1 MDKTKKKNIRRY
13 ILWGVLA
20 VVVAALALMP
30 AMARRQD
37 AQDGPVASILEAE
50 VKQGSVQTT
59 VRGGGTLEAGDGED
73 IELPAQVKITE
84 FLVKNGQEVKAGD
97 PVAKIDKVS
106 ALTAVTEVRSS
117 MAAVEK
123 QMETYSDEKSA
134 STVTAP
140 AGGRVKAIYANPG
153 DSVAQVL
160 VEHGG
165 LALLSLDGRMSVTL
179 AVSSQLVPGDSVKVT
194 LDSGKTV
201 TGRVE
206 TNLNGELTVTIADNG
221 YAVGDRVTLEG
232 LGSGSL
238 EIHDPWLATAFNGT
252 VSYVS
257 VRLEQTVSSGASL
270 FTLKDTDYTAQR
282 ELLAQTHREYEE
294 LLQKLLT
301 WQDTGLIT
309 APCDGL
315 VSGIDTDSTHL
326 LAAQDEDITADLL
339 NSEDG
344 DFRLVFLS
352 QVTQTCTGDD
362 KCPLKGTD
370 SGHQTGC
377 PKVCKHSSKIGECKA
392 SGHFTDCIEAC
403 THAENPEDCP
413 ATGVHYADC
422 VKTCI
427 ETNQEGKCPAIK
439 YHYDGCIGKC
449 VGATVSG
456 QCPAHIHRKAC
467 IESCV
472 SANTVGKCTA
482 GFHKADCIESCIGNE
497 SSPSNPCPATKHKDG
512 CYFQGATY
520 TGRIFKV
527 VSVGDGVLVGY
538 WDPTVYELVKTA
550 DGWARKDGQ
559 PLGTGNCIQAGN
571 VTASGSFQAGD
582 TLLSVTVTK
591 DGESSSLG
599 LVKIGSG
606 SQNPGIPGF
615 PGNLA
620 GLMAGLM
627 GGYGGYGGTGSSSQ
641 TQLYSLDGDVL
652 LTVTPLDTLT
662 VTIAVDEKDI
672 ASVKTGMTAQLT
684 MNALPDETFEGE
696 VTRVAQTGGGN
707 GGSSK
712 FDVEITLSRE
722 SDMLPGMS
730 TTAELT
736 LYEKMDVL
744 TLPVAALQD
753 EGGKTLVYT
762 GKDKKTGELTNP
774 VEVTTGL
781 SDGENVEILS
791 GIDSGTTVYYSYYDT
806 VTESD
811 AVETERSMF

>member
-1 MDKTKKKNIRRY
+1 MDKTKKKNVRRY

-20 VVVAALALMP
+20 VVVAGLAMLPALA
-30 AMARRQD
+30 RQQD
-37 AQDGPVASILEAE
+37 AQDGPVASVLEAT
-50 VKQGSVQTT
+50 VKEGSVQAT

-73 IELPAQVKITE
+73 IELPPEVKITE
-84 FLVKNGQEVKAGD
+84 FLVKNGQEVKKGD

-106 ALTAVTEVRSS
+106 ALTAVTEIRTS

-123 QMETYSDEKSA
+123 QMETFSDEKSA

-153 DSVAQVL
+153 DSVTQVL
-160 VEHGG
+160 VEHGA

-179 AVSSQLVPGDSVKVT
+179 TVSSQLIPGDSIPVT

-206 TNLNGELTVTIADNG
+206 SNLNGELTVTIADNG
-221 YAVGDRVTLEG
+221 YAVGDTVTLEG

-238 EIHDPWLATAFNGT
+238 EIHNPWLATAFNGT
-252 VSYVS
+252 VSQVNI
-257 VRLEQTVSSGASL
+257 RLEQTVSSGGSL

-282 ELLAQTHREYEE
+282 ELLAETHRDYEE

-301 WQDTGLIT
+301 WQDTGVIT

-326 LAAQDEDITADLL
+326 LAVEDEELTASLL
-339 NSEDG
+339 NADGG
-344 DFRLVFLS
+344 DFRLVLLS

-370 SGHQTGC
+370 SGHQAGC
-377 PKVCKHSSKIGECKA
+377 PKACTHAASEGVCTA
-392 SGHFTDCIEAC
+392 SEHFDDCIETC
-403 THAENPEDCP
+403 SHAENPEDCP
-413 ATGVHYADC
+413 ATGAHHTDC
-422 VKTCI
+422 IKACI
-427 ETNQEGKCPAIK
+427 ETTQEHKCPATK
-439 YHYDGCIGKC
+439 YHYDGCIEKC
-449 VGATVSG
+449 TESALSG
-456 QCPAHIHRKAC
+456 ECPAHIHKKGC
-467 IESCV
+467 IESCI
-472 SANTVGKCTA
+472 SADTAGKCTA
-482 GFHKADCIESCIGNE
+482 GHHKADCIESCIV
-497 SSPSNPCPATKHKDG
+497 SKSADDPCPATKHKDG
-512 CYFQGATY
+512 CYFQNATY
-520 TGRIFKV
+520 TGQVFKV
-527 VSVGDGVLVGY
+527 VSVGSGVLVGY
-538 WDPTVYELVKTA
+538 WDSTVYDVVKTA
-550 DGWARKDGQ
+550 SGWARKDGQ
-559 PLGTGNCIQAGN
+559 PFSTNNCVQAD
-571 VTASGSFQAGD
+571 TISASGNYQAGD
-582 TLLSVTVTK
+582 VLLSVTVHK
-591 DGESSSLG
+591 SGENDSSLG
-599 LVKIGSG
+599 LVKISSGG
-606 SQNPGIPGF
+606 SQKPGF
-615 PGNLA
+615 DLS
-620 GLMAGLM
+620 GLM
-627 GGYGGYGGTGSSSQ
+627 GMMGGFSMGGYGGTGSSS

-652 LTVTPLDTLT
+652 LTVTPLDTMT

-684 MNALPDETFEGE
+684 MNALPDETFEGQ
-696 VTRVAQTGGGN
+696 VTRVAQTGSGN

-730 TTAELT
+730 TTAQLT

-744 TLPVAALQD
+744 TLPVAALRD

-762 GKDKKTGELTNP
+762 GKDKKTGEPANP

-791 GIDSGTTVYYSYYDT
+791 GIDSGTTVYYLYYDT

>member
-1 MDKTKKKNIRRY
+1 MDKTKKKNVRRY

-20 VVVAALALMP
+20 VVVAGLAMLPALA
-30 AMARRQD
+30 RQQD
-37 AQDGPVASILEAE
+37 AQDGPVASVLEAT
-50 VKQGSVQTT
+50 VKEGSVQAT

-73 IELPAQVKITE
+73 IELPADVKITE
-84 FLVKNGQEVKAGD
+84 FLVKNGQEVKKGD

-106 ALTAVTEVRSS
+106 ALTAVTEIRTS

-123 QMETYSDEKSA
+123 QMETFSDEKSA

-153 DSVAQVL
+153 DSVTQVL
-160 VEHGG
+160 VEHGA

-179 AVSSQLVPGDSVKVT
+179 TVSSQLIPGDSIPVT

-206 TNLNGELTVTIADNG
+206 SNLNGELTVTIADNG
-221 YAVGDRVTLEG
+221 YAVGDTVTLEG

-238 EIHDPWLATAFNGT
+238 EIHNPWLATAFNGT
-252 VSYVS
+252 VSQVNI
-257 VRLEQTVSSGASL
+257 RLEQTVSSGGSL

-282 ELLAQTHREYEE
+282 ELLAETHRDYEE

-301 WQDTGLIT
+301 WQDTGVIT

-326 LAAQDEDITADLL
+326 LAAEDEELTASLL
-339 NSEDG
+339 NADGG

-370 SGHQTGC
+370 SGHQDGC
-377 PKVCKHSSKIGECKA
+377 PKACKHATSEGVCTA
-392 SGHFTDCIEAC
+392 SEHFADCIMAC

-413 ATGVHYADC
+413 ATGAHHTDC
-422 VKTCI
+422 IKACI
-427 ETNQEGKCPAIK
+427 ETNQEGKCPATK
-439 YHYDGCIGKC
+439 YHYDGCIEKC
-449 VGATVSG
+449 TESAVSG
-456 QCPAHIHRKAC
+456 ECPAHIHKKGC
-467 IESCV
+467 IESCI
-472 SANTVGKCTA
+472 SADTAGKCTA
-482 GFHKADCIESCIGNE
+482 GHHKADCIESCIV
-497 SSPSNPCPATKHKDG
+497 SKSADDPCPATKHKDG
-512 CYFQGATY
+512 CYFQNATY
-520 TGRIFKV
+520 TGQVFKV
-527 VSVGDGVLVGY
+527 VSVGSGVLVGY
-538 WDPTVYELVKTA
+538 WDSTVYDVVKTA
-550 DGWARKDGQ
+550 SGWARKDRQ
-559 PLGTGNCIQAGN
+559 PFSTNNCVQAD
-571 VTASGSFQAGD
+571 TISASGSYQAGD

-591 DGESSSLG
+591 DGESQSLG
-599 LVKIGSG
+599 LVKISSG
-606 SQNPGIPGF
+606 SQMPGF
-615 PGNLA
+615 DLS
-620 GLMAGLM
+620 GLMGMMGGYSM
-627 GGYGGYGGTGSSSQ
+627 GGYGSTGSGSS

-652 LTVTPLDTLT
+652 LTVTPLDTMT

-672 ASVKTGMTAQLT
+672 AGVKTGMTAQLT
-684 MNALPDETFEGE
+684 MNALPDETFEGQ
-696 VTRVAQTGGGN
+696 VTRVSQTGSGN

-730 TTAELT
+730 TTAQLT

-744 TLPVAALQD
+744 TLPVAALRD

-762 GKDKKTGELTNP
+762 GKDKKTGEPANP

-791 GIDSGTTVYYSYYDT
+791 GIDSGTTVYYLYYDT

>member
-1 MDKTKKKNIRRY
+1 MDKTKKKNVRRY

-20 VVVAALALMP
+20 VVVAGLAMLPALA
-30 AMARRQD
+30 RQQD
-37 AQDGPVASILEAE
+37 AQDGPVASVLEATVQE
-50 VKQGSVQTT
+50 GSVQAT

-73 IELPAQVKITE
+73 IELPSEVKITE
-84 FLVKNGQEVKAGD
+84 FLVKNGQEVKKGD

-106 ALTAVTEVRSS
+106 ALTAVTEIRTS

-123 QMETYSDEKSA
+123 QMETFSDEKSA

-153 DSVAQVL
+153 DSVTQVL
-160 VEHGG
+160 VEHGA

-179 AVSSQLVPGDSVKVT
+179 TVSSQLIPGDSIPVT

-206 TNLNGELTVTIADNG
+206 SNLNGELTVTIADNG
-221 YAVGDRVTLEG
+221 YAVGDTVTLEG

-238 EIHDPWLATAFNGT
+238 EIHNPWLATAFNGT
-252 VSYVS
+252 VSQVNI
-257 VRLEQTVSSGASL
+257 RLEQTVSSGGSL

-282 ELLAQTHREYEE
+282 ELLAETHRDYEE

-301 WQDTGLIT
+301 WQDTGVIT

-326 LAAQDEDITADLL
+326 LAAEDEELTASLL
-339 NSEDG
+339 NADDG
-344 DFRLVFLS
+344 DFRLVLLS

-370 SGHQTGC
+370 SGHQDGC
-377 PKVCKHSSKIGECKA
+377 PKACKHAAAEGVCTA
-392 SGHFTDCIEAC
+392 SEHFDDCIMAC
-403 THAENPEDCP
+403 THAENPKDCP
-413 ATGVHYADC
+413 ATGAHHTDC
-422 VKTCI
+422 IKACI
-427 ETNQEGKCPAIK
+427 ETTQEHKCPATK
-439 YHYDGCIGKC
+439 YHYDGCIEKC
-449 VGATVSG
+449 TESALSG
-456 QCPAHIHRKAC
+456 ECPAHIHKKGC
-467 IESCV
+467 IESCI
-472 SANTVGKCTA
+472 SADTVGKCTA
-482 GFHKADCIESCIGNE
+482 GHHKADCIESCIV
-497 SSPSNPCPATKHKDG
+497 SKSADDPCPATKHKDG
-512 CYFQGATY
+512 CYFQNATY
-520 TGRIFKV
+520 TGQVFKV
-527 VSVGDGVLVGY
+527 VSVGSGTLVGY
-538 WDPTVYELVKTA
+538 WDSTVYDVVKTA
-550 DGWARKDGQ
+550 GGWARKDGQ
-559 PLGTGNCIQAGN
+559 PFSTNNCVQADTIS
-571 VTASGSFQAGD
+571 VSGSYQAGD
-582 TLLSVTVTK
+582 TLLSVTMTK
-591 DGESSSLG
+591 DGESHSLG
-599 LVKIGSG
+599 LVKISSG
-606 SQNPGIPGF
+606 SQMPG
-615 PGNLA
+615 LD
-620 GLMAGLM
+620 LSGLM
-627 GGYGGYGGTGSSSQ
+627 GMMGGFSMGGYGGTGSSQ
-641 TQLYSLDGDVL
+641 PQLYSLDGDVL
-652 LTVTPLDTLT
+652 LTVTPLDTMT

-684 MNALPDETFEGE
+684 MNALPDETFEGQ
-696 VTRVAQTGGGN
+696 VTRVAQTGSGN

-730 TTAELT
+730 TTAQLT

-744 TLPVAALQD
+744 TLPVAALRD

-762 GKDKKTGELTNP
+762 GKDKKTGEPANP

-791 GIDSGTTVYYSYYDT
+791 GIDSGTTVYYLYYDT

>member
-1 MDKTKKKNIRRY
+1 MDKTKKKNVRRY

-20 VVVAALALMP
+20 VVVAGLAMLPALA
-30 AMARRQD
+30 RQQD
-37 AQDGPVASILEAE
+37 AQDGPVASVLEAT
-50 VKQGSVQTT
+50 VKEGSVQAT

-73 IELPAQVKITE
+73 IELPAEVKITE
-84 FLVKNGQEVKAGD
+84 FLVKNGQEVKKGD

-106 ALTAVTEVRSS
+106 ALTAVTEIRTS

-153 DSVAQVL
+153 DSVTQVL
-160 VEHGG
+160 VEHGA
-165 LALLSLDGRMSVTL
+165 LALLSLDGRMCVTL
-179 AVSSQLVPGDSVKVT
+179 TVSSPLIPGDSIPVT

-206 TNLNGELTVTIADNG
+206 SNLNGELTVTIADNG
-221 YAVGDRVTLEG
+221 YAVGDTVTLEG

-238 EIHDPWLATAFNGT
+238 EIHNPWLATAFNGT
-252 VSYVS
+252 VSQVNI
-257 VRLEQTVSSGASL
+257 RLEQTVSSGGSL

-282 ELLAQTHREYEE
+282 ELLAETHRDYEE

-301 WQDTGLIT
+301 WQDTGVIT

-326 LAAQDEDITADLL
+326 LAAEDEELTASLL
-339 NSEDG
+339 NADGG
-344 DFRLVFLS
+344 DFRLVLLS

-370 SGHQTGC
+370 SGHQDGC
-377 PKVCKHSSKIGECKA
+377 PKACKHAA
-392 SGHFTDCIEAC
+392 SEGVCTASEHFTDCIMAC

-413 ATGVHYADC
+413 ATGAHHTDC
-422 VKTCI
+422 IKACI
-427 ETNQEGKCPAIK
+427 ETTQEHKCPATK
-439 YHYDGCIGKC
+439 YHYDGCIEKC
-449 VGATVSG
+449 TESAVSG
-456 QCPAHIHRKAC
+456 ECPAHIHKKGC
-467 IESCV
+467 IESCI
-472 SANTVGKCTA
+472 SADTQGKCTA
-482 GFHKADCIESCIGNE
+482 GHHKADCIESCIV
-497 SSPSNPCPATKHKDG
+497 SKSADDPCPATKHKDG
-512 CYFQGATY
+512 CYFQNATY
-520 TGRIFKV
+520 TGQVFKV
-527 VSVGDGVLVGY
+527 VSVGSGVLVGY
-538 WDPTVYELVKTA
+538 WDSTVYDVVKTA
-550 DGWARKDGQ
+550 SGWARKDGQ
-559 PLGTGNCIQAGN
+559 PFSTNNCVQAD
-571 VTASGSFQAGD
+571 TISASGNYQTGD
-582 TLLSVTVTK
+582 VLLSVTVHK
-591 DGESSSLG
+591 SGENDSSLG
-599 LVKIGSG
+599 LVKISSGG
-606 SQNPGIPGF
+606 SQKPGF
-615 PGNLA
+615 DLS
-620 GLMAGLM
+620 GLM
-627 GGYGGYGGTGSSSQ
+627 GMMGGFSMGGGTGSSQ

-652 LTVTPLDTLT
+652 LTVTPLDTMT

-684 MNALPDETFEGE
+684 MNALPDETFEGQ
-696 VTRVAQTGGGN
+696 VTRVAQTGSGN

-730 TTAELT
+730 ATAQLT

-744 TLPVAALQD
+744 TLPVAALRD

-762 GKDKKTGELTNP
+762 GKDKKTGEPANP

-791 GIDSGTTVYYSYYDT
+791 GIDSGTTVYYLYYDT

>member
-1 MDKTKKKNIRRY
+1 MDKTKKKNVRRY

-20 VVVAALALMP
+20 VVVAGLAMLPALA
-30 AMARRQD
+30 RQQD
-37 AQDGPVASILEAE
+37 AQDGPVASVLEAT
-50 VKQGSVQTT
+50 VKEGSVQAT

-73 IELPAQVKITE
+73 IELPSEVKITE
-84 FLVKNGQEVKAGD
+84 FLVKNGQEVKKGD

-106 ALTAVTEVRSS
+106 ALTAVTEIRTS

-123 QMETYSDEKSA
+123 QMETFSDEKSA

-140 AGGRVKAIYANPG
+140 AGGRVKAIYAGPG
-153 DSVAQVL
+153 DSVTQVL
-160 VEHGG
+160 VEHGA
-165 LALLSLDGRMSVTL
+165 LALLSLDGRMCVTL
-179 AVSSQLVPGDSVKVT
+179 TVSSQLIPGDSIPVT

-206 TNLNGELTVTIADNG
+206 SNLNGELTVTIADNG
-221 YAVGDRVTLEG
+221 YAVGDTVTLEG

-238 EIHDPWLATAFNGT
+238 EIHNPWLATAFNGT
-252 VSYVS
+252 VSQVNI
-257 VRLEQTVSSGASL
+257 RLEQTVTSGGSL

-282 ELLAQTHREYEE
+282 ELLAETHRDYEE

-301 WQDTGLIT
+301 WQDTGVIT

-326 LAAQDEDITADLL
+326 LAAEDEELTASLL
-339 NSEDG
+339 NADGG
-344 DFRLVFLS
+344 DFRLVLLS

-370 SGHQTGC
+370 SGHQDGC
-377 PKVCKHSSKIGECKA
+377 PKACKHATAEGVCTA
-392 SGHFTDCIEAC
+392 SEHFDDCIMAC

-413 ATGVHYADC
+413 ATGAHHTDC
-422 VKTCI
+422 IKACI
-427 ETNQEGKCPAIK
+427 ETNQEGKCPATK
-439 YHYDGCIGKC
+439 YHYDGCIEKC
-449 VGATVSG
+449 TESAVSG
-456 QCPAHIHRKAC
+456 ECPAHIHKKGC
-467 IESCV
+467 IESCI
-472 SANTVGKCTA
+472 SADTAGKCTA
-482 GFHKADCIESCIGNE
+482 GHHKADCIESCIVSHSADE
-497 SSPSNPCPATKHKDG
+497 PCPATKHKDG
-512 CYFQGATY
+512 CYFQNATY
-520 TGRIFKV
+520 TGQVFKV
-527 VSVGDGVLVGY
+527 VSVGSGTLVGY

-550 DGWARKDGQ
+550 DGWARKDGK
-559 PLGTGNCIQAGN
+559 PFSTNLCVQADTI
-571 VTASGSFQAGD
+571 TAANAGSFQPGD

-599 LVKIGSG
+599 LVKIGSSG
-606 SQNPGIPGF
+606 SQMPGF
-615 PGNLA
+615 DLS
-620 GLMAGLM
+620 GLM
-627 GGYGGYGGTGSSSQ
+627 GMMGGFSMGGYGGTGSSQ

-652 LTVTPLDTLT
+652 LTVTPLDTMT

-684 MNALPDETFEGE
+684 MNALPDETFEGQ
-696 VTRVAQTGGGN
+696 VTRVAQTGSGN

-730 TTAELT
+730 TTAQLT

-744 TLPVAALQD
+744 TLPVAALRD

-762 GKDKKTGELTNP
+762 GKDKKTGEPANP

>member
-1 MDKTKKKNIRRY
+1 MDKTKKKNVRRY

-20 VVVAALALMP
+20 VVVAGLAMLPALA
-30 AMARRQD
+30 RQQD
-37 AQDGPVASILEAE
+37 AQDGPVASVLEAT
-50 VKQGSVQTT
+50 VKEGSVQAT

-73 IELPAQVKITE
+73 IELPSEVKITE
-84 FLVKNGQEVKAGD
+84 FLVKNGQEVKKGD

-106 ALTAVTEVRSS
+106 ALTAVTEIRTS

-123 QMETYSDEKSA
+123 QMETFSDEKSA

-153 DSVAQVL
+153 DSVTQVL
-160 VEHGG
+160 VEHGA
-165 LALLSLDGRMSVTL
+165 LALLSLDGRMCVTL
-179 AVSSQLVPGDSVKVT
+179 TVSSQLIPGDSIPVT

-206 TNLNGELTVTIADNG
+206 SNLNGELTVTIADNG
-221 YAVGDRVTLEG
+221 YAVGDTVTLEG

-238 EIHDPWLATAFNGT
+238 EIHNPWLATAFNGT
-252 VSYVS
+252 VSQVNI
-257 VRLEQTVSSGASL
+257 RLEQTVSSGGSL

-282 ELLAQTHREYEE
+282 ELLAETHRDYEE

-326 LAAQDEDITADLL
+326 LAAEDEELTASLL
-339 NSEDG
+339 NADDG

-370 SGHQTGC
+370 SNHKEGC
-377 PKVCKHSSKIGECKA
+377 PRACTHATAEGVCTA
-392 SGHFTDCIEAC
+392 SEHFADCIMAC

-413 ATGVHYADC
+413 ATGAHHTDC
-422 VKTCI
+422 IKACI
-427 ETNQEGKCPAIK
+427 ETNQEGKCPATK
-439 YHYDGCIGKC
+439 YHYDGCIEKC
-449 VGATVSG
+449 TESAVSG
-456 QCPAHIHRKAC
+456 ECPAHIHKKGC
-467 IESCV
+467 IESCI
-472 SANTVGKCTA
+472 SADTAGKCTA
-482 GFHKADCIESCIGNE
+482 GHHKADCIESCIV
-497 SSPSNPCPATKHKDG
+497 SKSADDPCPATKHKDG
-512 CYFQGATY
+512 CYFQNATY
-520 TGRIFKV
+520 TGQVFKV
-527 VSVGDGVLVGY
+527 VSVGSGTLVGY
-538 WDPTVYELVKTA
+538 WDFTVYDVVKTA
-550 DGWARKDGQ
+550 SGWARKDGQ
-559 PLGTGNCIQAGN
+559 PFSTNNCVQAD
-571 VTASGSFQAGD
+571 TISASGSYQAGD
-582 TLLSVTVTK
+582 TLLSVTMTK
-591 DGESSSLG
+591 DGESHSLG
-599 LVKIGSG
+599 LVKISSG
-606 SQNPGIPGF
+606 SQMPGF
-615 PGNLA
+615 DLS
-620 GLMAGLM
+620 GLM
-627 GGYGGYGGTGSSSQ
+627 GMMGGFSMGGYGGTGSSQ

-652 LTVTPLDTLT
+652 LTVTPLDTMT

-684 MNALPDETFEGE
+684 MNALPDETFEGQ
-696 VTRVAQTGGGN
+696 VTRVAQTGSGN

-730 TTAELT
+730 TTAQLT

-744 TLPVAALQD
+744 TLPVAALRD

-762 GKDKKTGELTNP
+762 GKDKKTGEPANP

>member
-1 MDKTKKKNIRRY
+1 MDKTKKKNVRRY

-20 VVVAALALMP
+20 VVVAGLALLPALA
-30 AMARRQD
+30 RQQD
-37 AQDGPVASILEAE
+37 AQDGPVASVLEAT
-50 VKQGSVQTT
+50 VKEGSVQAT

-73 IELPAQVKITE
+73 IELPPEVKITE
-84 FLVKNGQEVKAGD
+84 FLVKNGQEVKKGD

-106 ALTAVTEVRSS
+106 ALTAVTEIRTS

-123 QMETYSDEKSA
+123 QMETFSDEKSA

-153 DSVAQVL
+153 DSVSAVL
-160 VEHGG
+160 VEHGA
-165 LALLSLDGRMSVTL
+165 LALLSLDGRMCVTL
-179 AVSSQLVPGDSVKVT
+179 TVSSQLIPGDSINVT

-206 TNLNGELTVTIADNG
+206 SNLNGELTVTIADNG
-221 YAVGDRVTLEG
+221 YAVGDTVTLEG

-238 EIHDPWLATAFNGT
+238 EIHNPWLATAFNGT
-252 VSYVS
+252 VSQVNI
-257 VRLEQTVSSGASL
+257 RLEQTVSSGGSL

-282 ELLAQTHREYEE
+282 ELLAETHRDYEE

-301 WQDTGLIT
+301 WQDTGVIT

-326 LAAQDEDITADLL
+326 LAAEDEELTASLL
-339 NSEDG
+339 NADGG
-344 DFRLVFLS
+344 DFRLVLLS

-370 SGHQTGC
+370 SGHQDGC
-377 PKVCKHSSKIGECKA
+377 PKACKHATAEGVCTA
-392 SGHFTDCIEAC
+392 SEHFDDCIMAC

-413 ATGVHYADC
+413 ATGAHHTDC
-422 VKTCI
+422 IKACI
-427 ETNQEGKCPAIK
+427 ETTQEHKCPATK
-439 YHYDGCIGKC
+439 YHYDGCIEKC
-449 VGATVSG
+449 TESAVSG
-456 QCPAHIHRKAC
+456 ECPAHIHKKGC
-467 IESCV
+467 IESCI
-472 SANTVGKCTA
+472 SADTPGKCTA
-482 GFHKADCIESCIGNE
+482 GHHKADCIESCIV
-497 SSPSNPCPATKHKDG
+497 SKSADDPCPATKHKDG
-512 CYFQGATY
+512 CYFQNATY
-520 TGRIFKV
+520 TGQVFKV
-527 VSVGDGVLVGY
+527 VSVGSGTLVGY
-538 WDPTVYELVKTA
+538 WDSTVYDVVKTA
-550 DGWARKDGQ
+550 SGWARKDGQ
-559 PLGTGNCIQAGN
+559 PFSTNNCVQAD
-571 VTASGSFQAGD
+571 TISASGSYQAGD
-582 TLLSVTVTK
+582 TLLSVTMTK
-591 DGESSSLG
+591 DGESHSLG
-599 LVKIGSG
+599 LVKISSG
-606 SQNPGIPGF
+606 SQMPGF
-615 PGNLA
+615 DLS
-620 GLMAGLM
+620 GLKGMM
-627 GGYGGYGGTGSSSQ
+627 GGFSMGGYGGTGSGSS

-652 LTVTPLDTLT
+652 LTVTPLDTMT

-684 MNALPDETFEGE
+684 MNALPDETFEGQ
-696 VTRVAQTGGGN
+696 VTRVAQTGSGN

-730 TTAELT
+730 ATAQLT

-744 TLPVAALQD
+744 TLPVAALRD

-762 GKDKKTGELTNP
+762 GKDKKTGEPANP

>member
-1 MDKTKKKNIRRY
+1 MDKTKKKNVRRY

-20 VVVAALALMP
+20 VVVAGLAMLPALA
-30 AMARRQD
+30 RQQD
-37 AQDGPVASILEAE
+37 AQDGPVASVLEAT
-50 VKQGSVQTT
+50 VKEGSVQAT

-73 IELPAQVKITE
+73 IELPAEVKITE
-84 FLVKNGQEVKAGD
+84 FLVKNGQEVKKGD

-106 ALTAVTEVRSS
+106 ALTAVTEIRTS

-123 QMETYSDEKSA
+123 QMETFSDEKSA

-160 VEHGG
+160 VEHGA
-165 LALLSLDGRMSVTL
+165 LALLSLDGRMCVTL
-179 AVSSQLVPGDSVKVT
+179 TVSSQLIPGDSIPVT

-206 TNLNGELTVTIADNG
+206 SNLNGELTVTIADNG
-221 YAVGDRVTLEG
+221 YAVGDTVTLEG

-238 EIHDPWLATAFNGT
+238 EIHNPWLATAFNGT
-252 VSYVS
+252 VSQVNI
-257 VRLEQTVSSGASL
+257 RLEQTVSSGGSL

-282 ELLAQTHREYEE
+282 ELLAETHRDYEE

-301 WQDTGLIT
+301 WQDTGVIT

-326 LAAQDEDITADLL
+326 LAAEDEELTASLL
-339 NSEDG
+339 NADDG
-344 DFRLVFLS
+344 DFRLVLLS

-370 SGHQTGC
+370 PNHKEGC
-377 PKVCKHSSKIGECKA
+377 PRACKHATAEGVCTA
-392 SGHFTDCIEAC
+392 SEHFTDCIMAC

-413 ATGVHYADC
+413 ATGAHHTDC
-422 VKTCI
+422 IKACI
-427 ETNQEGKCPAIK
+427 ETTQEHKCPATK
-439 YHYDGCIGKC
+439 YHYDGCIEKC
-449 VGATVSG
+449 TESAVSG
-456 QCPAHIHRKAC
+456 ECPAHIHKKGC
-467 IESCV
+467 IESCI
-472 SANTVGKCTA
+472 SADTAGKCTA
-482 GFHKADCIESCIGNE
+482 GHHKADCIESCIV
-497 SSPSNPCPATKHKDG
+497 SHSADDPCPATKHKDG
-512 CYFQGATY
+512 CYFQNATY
-520 TGRIFKV
+520 TGQVFKV
-527 VSVGDGVLVGY
+527 VSVGSGALVGY
-538 WDPTVYELVKTA
+538 WDSTVYDVVKTA
-550 DGWARKDGQ
+550 SGWARKDGQ
-559 PLGTGNCIQAGN
+559 PFSTNNCVQADTIS
-571 VTASGSFQAGD
+571 VSSGSYQTGD
-582 TLLSVTVTK
+582 VLLSVTVHK
-591 DGESSSLG
+591 SGENDSPLG
-599 LVKIGSG
+599 LVKISSGG
-606 SQNPGIPGF
+606 SQMPGF
-615 PGNLA
+615 DLS
-620 GLMAGLM
+620 GLM
-627 GGYGGYGGTGSSSQ
+627 GMMGGFMGGYGGTGGSSQ

-652 LTVTPLDTLT
+652 LTVTPLDTMT

-684 MNALPDETFEGE
+684 MNALPDETFEGQ
-696 VTRVAQTGGGN
+696 VTRVAQTGSGN

-730 TTAELT
+730 ATAQLT

-744 TLPVAALQD
+744 TLPVAALRD

-762 GKDKKTGELTNP
+762 GKDKKTGEPANP

-791 GIDSGTTVYYSYYDT
+791 GIDSGTTVYYLYYDT

>member
-1 MDKTKKKNIRRY
+1 MDKTKKKNVRRY

-20 VVVAALALMP
+20 VVVAGLAMLPALA
-30 AMARRQD
+30 RQQD
-37 AQDGPVASILEAE
+37 AQDGPVASVLEAE
-50 VKQGSVQTT
+50 VKEGSVQAT

-73 IELPAQVKITE
+73 IELPAEVKITE
-84 FLVKNGQEVKAGD
+84 FLVKNGQEVKKGD

-106 ALTAVTEVRSS
+106 ALTAVTEVRTS

-140 AGGRVKAIYANPG
+140 AGGRVKAIYAGPG

-160 VEHGG
+160 VEHGA
-165 LALLSLDGRMSVTL
+165 LALLSLDGRMGVTL
-179 AVSSQLVPGDSVKVT
+179 TVSSQLIPGDSIPVT

-206 TNLNGELTVTIADNG
+206 SNLNGELTVTIADNG
-221 YAVGDRVTLEG
+221 YAVGDTVTLEG

-238 EIHDPWLATAFNGT
+238 EIHNPWLATAFNGT
-252 VSYVS
+252 VSQVNI
-257 VRLEQTVSSGASL
+257 RLEQTVSSGGSL

-301 WQDTGLIT
+301 WQDTGVIT

-326 LAAQDEDITADLL
+326 LAAEDEELTASLL
-339 NSEDG
+339 NADDG

-352 QVTQTCTGDD
+352 QVTQSCTGDD

-370 SGHQTGC
+370 SGHQDGC
-377 PKVCKHSSKIGECKA
+377 PKACKH
-392 SGHFTDCIEAC
+392 
-403 THAENPEDCP
+403 
-413 ATGVHYADC
+413 ATSEGV
-422 VKTCI
+422 
-427 ETNQEGKCPAIK
+427 
-439 YHYDGCIGKC
+439 
-449 VGATVSG
+449 
-456 QCPAHIHRKAC
+456 
-467 IESCV
+467 
-472 SANTVGKCTA
+472 CTA
-482 GFHKADCIESCIGNE
+482 SEHFDDCIESCSHADNAEKCHATGTHHKDCICRCVSAQKEGVCDAEKHNPNCIELCVE
-497 SSPSNPCPATKHKDG
+497 SDGSEVCPAKVHKVDCIYSCTHADNAIDCPAGAHHYSDCIKSCINSHDVNTICLASKHQST
-512 CYFQGATY
+512 CCFNGATY
-520 TGRIFKV
+520 TARVFKV
-527 VSVGDGVLVGY
+527 IDANGTLMRVWDSNTYEVEPTANGWRLKGKNVSQC
-538 WDPTVYELVKTA
+538 TF
-550 DGWARKDGQ
+550 
-559 PLGTGNCIQAGN
+559 TGNTEGLPPLLASSYTSGDVVLDI
-571 VTASGSFQAGD
+571 TA
-582 TLLSVTVTK
+582 TTK
-591 DGESSSLG
+591 DGKTTSFGLHRIASSS
-599 LVKIGSG
+599 SG
-606 SQNPGIPGF
+606 MPNL
-615 PGNLA
+615 GNLA
-620 GLMAGLM
+620 GLMAGMM
-627 GGYGGYGGTGSSSQ
+627 GGYGSTGSSQ
-641 TQLYSLDGDVL
+641 TELYSLDGDVL
-652 LTVTPLDTLT
+652 LTVTPLDTMT

-684 MNALPDETFEGE
+684 MNALPDETFEGQ
-696 VTRVAQTGGGN
+696 VTRVAQTGSGS

-730 TTAELT
+730 TTAQLT
-736 LYEKMDVL
+736 LYEKMNVL

-762 GKDKKTGELTNP
+762 GKDKKTGEPANP

>member
-1 MDKTKKKNIRRY
+1 MDKTKKKNVRRY

-20 VVVAALALMP
+20 VVVAGLAMLPALA
-30 AMARRQD
+30 RQQD
-37 AQDGPVASILEAE
+37 AQDGPVASVLEAT
-50 VKQGSVQTT
+50 VKEGSVQAT

-73 IELPAQVKITE
+73 IELPAEVKITE
-84 FLVKNGQEVKAGD
+84 FLVKNGQEVKKGD

-106 ALTAVTEVRSS
+106 ALTAVTEIRTS

-123 QMETYSDEKSA
+123 QMETFSDEKSA

-153 DSVAQVL
+153 DSVTQVL
-160 VEHGG
+160 VEHGA
-165 LALLSLDGRMSVTL
+165 LALLSLDGRMRVTL
-179 AVSSQLVPGDSVKVT
+179 TVSSQLIPGDSIPVT

-206 TNLNGELTVTIADNG
+206 SNLNGELTVTIADNG
-221 YAVGDRVTLEG
+221 YAVGDTVTLEG

-238 EIHDPWLATAFNGT
+238 EIHNPWLATAFNGT
-252 VSYVS
+252 VSQVNIH
-257 VRLEQTVSSGASL
+257 LEQTVSSGGSL

-282 ELLAQTHREYEE
+282 ELLAETHRDYEE

-301 WQDTGLIT
+301 WQDTGVIT

-326 LAAQDEDITADLL
+326 LAAEDEELTASLL
-339 NSEDG
+339 NADGG
-344 DFRLVFLS
+344 DFRLVLLS

-370 SGHQTGC
+370 SGHQDGC
-377 PKVCKHSSKIGECKA
+377 PKACKHASSEGVCTA
-392 SGHFTDCIEAC
+392 SEHFDDCIMAC

-413 ATGVHYADC
+413 ATGAHHTDC
-422 VKTCI
+422 IKACI
-427 ETNQEGKCPAIK
+427 ETNQEGKCPATK
-439 YHYDGCIGKC
+439 YHYDGCIEKC
-449 VGATVSG
+449 TESALSG
-456 QCPAHIHRKAC
+456 ECPAHIHKKGC
-467 IESCV
+467 IESCI
-472 SANTVGKCTA
+472 SADTVGKCTA
-482 GFHKADCIESCIGNE
+482 GHHKADCIESCIV
-497 SSPSNPCPATKHKDG
+497 SKSADDPCPATKHKDG
-512 CYFQGATY
+512 CYFQNATY
-520 TGRIFKV
+520 TGQVFKV
-527 VSVGDGVLVGY
+527 VSVGSGTLVGY
-538 WDPTVYELVKTA
+538 WDSTVYDVVKTA
-550 DGWARKDGQ
+550 SGWARKDGQ
-559 PLGTGNCIQAGN
+559 PFSTNNCLQAD
-571 VTASGSFQAGD
+571 TISAFGSYQAGD

-591 DGESSSLG
+591 DGESHSLG
-599 LVKIGSG
+599 LVKISSG
-606 SQNPGIPGF
+606 SQMPG
-615 PGNLA
+615 LD
-620 GLMAGLM
+620 LSGLM
-627 GGYGGYGGTGSSSQ
+627 GMMGGFSMGGYGGTGSSQ

-652 LTVTPLDTLT
+652 LTVTPLDTMT

-672 ASVKTGMTAQLT
+672 AGVKTGMTVQLT
-684 MNALPDETFEGE
+684 MNALPDETFEGQ
-696 VTRVAQTGGGN
+696 VTRVAQTGSGN

-730 TTAELT
+730 TTAQLT

-744 TLPVAALQD
+744 TLPVAALRD

-762 GKDKKTGELTNP
+762 GKDKKTGEPANP

>member
-1 MDKTKKKNIRRY
+1 MDKTKKKNVRRY

-20 VVVAALALMP
+20 VVVAGLAMLPALA
-30 AMARRQD
+30 RQQD
-37 AQDGPVASILEAE
+37 AQDGPVASVLEAT
-50 VKQGSVQTT
+50 VKEGSVQAT

-73 IELPAQVKITE
+73 IELPPEVKITE
-84 FLVKNGQEVKAGD
+84 FLVKNGQEVKKGD

-106 ALTAVTEVRSS
+106 ALTAVTEIRTS

-123 QMETYSDEKSA
+123 QMETFSDEKSA

-153 DSVAQVL
+153 DSVTQVL
-160 VEHGG
+160 VEHGA
-165 LALLSLDGRMSVTL
+165 LALLSLDGRMCVTL
-179 AVSSQLVPGDSVKVT
+179 TVSSQLIPGDSIPVT

-206 TNLNGELTVTIADNG
+206 SNLNGELTVTIADNG
-221 YAVGDRVTLEG
+221 YAVGDTVTLEG

-238 EIHDPWLATAFNGT
+238 EIHNPWLATAFNGT
-252 VSYVS
+252 VSQVNI
-257 VRLEQTVSSGASL
+257 RLEQTVSSGGSL

-282 ELLAQTHREYEE
+282 ELLAETHRDYEE

-301 WQDTGLIT
+301 WQDTGVIT

-326 LAAQDEDITADLL
+326 LAAEDEELTASLL
-339 NSEDG
+339 NADDG
-344 DFRLVFLS
+344 DFRLVLLS

-370 SGHQTGC
+370 SGHQDGC
-377 PKVCKHSSKIGECKA
+377 PKACKHATSEAECMA
-392 SGHFTDCIEAC
+392 SEHFTDCIKAC
-403 THAENPEDCP
+403 TRAENPEDCP
-413 ATGVHYADC
+413 ATGAHHTDC
-422 VKTCI
+422 IKSCI
-427 ETNQEGKCPAIK
+427 ETTQEHKCPATK
-439 YHYDGCIGKC
+439 YHYDGCIEKC
-449 VGATVSG
+449 TESAVSG
-456 QCPAHIHRKAC
+456 ECPAHIHKKGC
-467 IESCV
+467 IESCI
-472 SANTVGKCTA
+472 SADTPGKCKA
-482 GFHKADCIESCIGNE
+482 GHHKADCIESCIV
-497 SSPSNPCPATKHKDG
+497 SKSADDPCPATKHKDG
-512 CYFQGATY
+512 CYFQNATY
-520 TGRIFKV
+520 TGKVFKV
-527 VSVGDGVLVGY
+527 VSVGSGTLVGY
-538 WDPTVYELVKTA
+538 WDSTVYDVVKTA
-550 DGWARKDGQ
+550 SGWARKDGQ
-559 PLGTGNCIQAGN
+559 PFSTNNCLQAD
-571 VTASGSFQAGD
+571 TIPASGSYQAGD
-582 TLLSVTVTK
+582 TLLSVTMTK
-591 DGESSSLG
+591 DGESHSLG
-599 LVKIGSG
+599 LVKISSG
-606 SQNPGIPGF
+606 SQMPGF
-615 PGNLA
+615 DLS
-620 GLMAGLM
+620 GLM
-627 GGYGGYGGTGSSSQ
+627 GMMGGFSMGGYGGTGSSQ
-641 TQLYSLDGDVL
+641 AQLYSLDGDVL
-652 LTVTPLDTLT
+652 LTVTPLDTMT

-684 MNALPDETFEGE
+684 MNALPDETFEGQ
-696 VTRVAQTGGGN
+696 VTRVAQTGSGN

-730 TTAELT
+730 TTAQLT

-744 TLPVAALQD
+744 TLPVAALRD

-762 GKDKKTGELTNP
+762 GKDKKTGEPANP

>member
-1 MDKTKKKNIRRY
+1 MDKTKKKNVRRY

-20 VVVAALALMP
+20 VVVAGLAMLPALA
-30 AMARRQD
+30 RQQD
-37 AQDGPVASILEAE
+37 AQDGPVASVLEAT
-50 VKQGSVQTT
+50 VKEGSVQAT

-73 IELPAQVKITE
+73 IELPPEVKITE
-84 FLVKNGQEVKAGD
+84 FLVKNGQEVKKGD

-106 ALTAVTEVRSS
+106 ALTAVTEIRTS

-123 QMETYSDEKSA
+123 QMETFSDEKSA

-153 DSVAQVL
+153 DSVTQVL
-160 VEHGG
+160 VEHGA

-179 AVSSQLVPGDSVKVT
+179 TVSSQLIPGDSIPVT

-206 TNLNGELTVTIADNG
+206 SNLNGELTVTIADNG
-221 YAVGDRVTLEG
+221 YAVGDTVTLEG

-238 EIHDPWLATAFNGT
+238 EIHNPWLATAFNGT
-252 VSYVS
+252 VSQVNI
-257 VRLEQTVSSGASL
+257 RLEQTVSSGGSL

-282 ELLAQTHREYEE
+282 ELLAETHRDYEE

-301 WQDTGLIT
+301 WQDTGVIT

-326 LAAQDEDITADLL
+326 LAAEDEELTASLL
-339 NSEDG
+339 NADGG
-344 DFRLVFLS
+344 DFRLVLLS

-370 SGHQTGC
+370 SGHQDGC
-377 PKVCKHSSKIGECKA
+377 PKACKHAAAEGVCTA
-392 SGHFTDCIEAC
+392 SEHFADCIMAC
-403 THAENPEDCP
+403 TRAENPEDCP
-413 ATGVHYADC
+413 ATGAHHTDC
-422 VKTCI
+422 IKACI
-427 ETNQEGKCPAIK
+427 ETSQEGKCPATK
-439 YHYDGCIGKC
+439 YHYDGCIEKC
-449 VGATVSG
+449 TESAVSG
-456 QCPAHIHRKAC
+456 ECPAHIHKKGC
-467 IESCV
+467 IESCI
-472 SANTVGKCTA
+472 SADTPGKCTA
-482 GFHKADCIESCIGNE
+482 GHHKADCIESCIV
-497 SSPSNPCPATKHKDG
+497 SKSADDPCPATKHKDG
-512 CYFQGATY
+512 CYFQNATY
-520 TGRIFKV
+520 TGQVFKV
-527 VSVGDGVLVGY
+527 VSVGSGTLVGY
-538 WDPTVYELVKTA
+538 WDSTVYDVVKTA
-550 DGWARKDGQ
+550 SGWARKDGQ
-559 PLGTGNCIQAGN
+559 PFSTNNCVQADTISAG
-571 VTASGSFQAGD
+571 SGSYQTGD
-582 TLLSVTVTK
+582 VLLSVTVTK
-591 DGESSSLG
+591 DGESHSLG
-599 LVKIGSG
+599 LVKISSG
-606 SQNPGIPGF
+606 SQMPGF
-615 PGNLA
+615 DLS
-620 GLMAGLM
+620 GLM
-627 GGYGGYGGTGSSSQ
+627 GMMGGFSMGGYGGTGSGSS

-652 LTVTPLDTLT
+652 LTVTPLDTMT

-672 ASVKTGMTAQLT
+672 AGVKTGMTAQLT
-684 MNALPDETFEGE
+684 MNALPDETFEGQ
-696 VTRVAQTGGGN
+696 VTRVAQTGSGN

-730 TTAELT
+730 ATAQLT

-744 TLPVAALQD
+744 TLPVAALRD

-762 GKDKKTGELTNP
+762 GKDKKTGEPANP

-791 GIDSGTTVYYSYYDT
+791 GIDSGATVYYSYYDT

>member
-1 MDKTKKKNIRRY
+1 MDKTKKKNVRRY

-20 VVVAALALMP
+20 VVVAGLAMLPALA
-30 AMARRQD
+30 RQQD
-37 AQDGPVASILEAE
+37 AQDGPVASVLEAT
-50 VKQGSVQTT
+50 VKEGSVQAT

-73 IELPAQVKITE
+73 IELPVDVKITE
-84 FLVKNGQEVKAGD
+84 FLVKNGQEVKKGD

-106 ALTAVTEVRSS
+106 ALTAVTEIRTS

-123 QMETYSDEKSA
+123 QMETFSDEKSA

-153 DSVAQVL
+153 DSVTQVL
-160 VEHGG
+160 VEHGA
-165 LALLSLDGRMSVTL
+165 LALLSLDGRMGVTL
-179 AVSSQLVPGDSVKVT
+179 TVSSQLIPGDSIPVT

-206 TNLNGELTVTIADNG
+206 SNLNGELTVTIADNG
-221 YAVGDRVTLEG
+221 YAVGDTVTLEG

-238 EIHDPWLATAFNGT
+238 EIHNPWLATAFNGT
-252 VSYVS
+252 VSQVNI
-257 VRLEQTVSSGASL
+257 RLEQTVSSGGSL

-282 ELLAQTHREYEE
+282 ELLAETHRDYEE

-301 WQDTGLIT
+301 WQDTGVIT

-326 LAAQDEDITADLL
+326 LAAEDEELTASLL
-339 NSEDG
+339 NADDG
-344 DFRLVFLS
+344 DFRLVLLS

-370 SGHQTGC
+370 SGHQDGC
-377 PKVCKHSSKIGECKA
+377 PKACKHAA
-392 SGHFTDCIEAC
+392 SEGVCTASEHFADCIMAC
-403 THAENPEDCP
+403 TRAENPEDCP
-413 ATGVHYADC
+413 ATGAHHTDC
-422 VKTCI
+422 IKACI
-427 ETNQEGKCPAIK
+427 ETTQEHKCPATK
-439 YHYDGCIGKC
+439 YHYDGCIEKC
-449 VGATVSG
+449 TESALSG
-456 QCPAHIHRKAC
+456 ECPAHIHKKGC
-467 IESCV
+467 IESCI
-472 SANTVGKCTA
+472 SADTPGKCTA
-482 GFHKADCIESCIGNE
+482 GHHKADCIESCIV
-497 SSPSNPCPATKHKDG
+497 SKSADDPCPATKHKDG
-512 CYFQGATY
+512 CYFQNATY
-520 TGRIFKV
+520 TGQVFKV
-527 VSVGDGVLVGY
+527 VSVGSGTLVGY
-538 WDPTVYELVKTA
+538 WDSTVYDVVKTA
-550 DGWARKDGQ
+550 SGWARKDGQ
-559 PLGTGNCIQAGN
+559 PFSTNNCVQAD
-571 VTASGSFQAGD
+571 TIPASGSYQAGD

-599 LVKIGSG
+599 LVKISSG
-606 SQNPGIPGF
+606 SQMPGF
-615 PGNLA
+615 DLS
-620 GLMAGLM
+620 GLMGMMGGFSM
-627 GGYGGYGGTGSSSQ
+627 GGYGSTGSSQ

-652 LTVTPLDTLT
+652 LAVTPLDTMT

-684 MNALPDETFEGE
+684 MNALPDETFEGQ
-696 VTRVAQTGGGN
+696 VTRVAQTGSGN

-730 TTAELT
+730 TTAQLT

-744 TLPVAALQD
+744 TLPVAALRD

-762 GKDKKTGELTNP
+762 GKDKKTGEPANP

-791 GIDSGTTVYYSYYDT
+791 GIDSGTTVYYLYYDT

>member
-1 MDKTKKKNIRRY
+1 MDKTKKKNVRRY
-13 ILWGVLA
+13 ILWGLLA
-20 VVVAALALMP
+20 VVVAGLAMLPALA
-30 AMARRQD
+30 RQQD
-37 AQDGPVASILEAE
+37 AQDGPVASVLEAT
-50 VKQGSVQTT
+50 VKEGSVQAT

-73 IELPAQVKITE
+73 IELPPDVKITE
-84 FLVKNGQEVKAGD
+84 FLVKNGQEVKKGD

-106 ALTAVTEVRSS
+106 ALTAVTEIRTS

-153 DSVAQVL
+153 DSVSAVL
-160 VEHGG
+160 VEHGA
-165 LALLSLDGRMSVTL
+165 LALLSLDGRMCVTL
-179 AVSSQLVPGDSVKVT
+179 TVSSQLIPGDSINVT

-206 TNLNGELTVTIADNG
+206 SNLNGELTVTIDDNG
-221 YAVGDRVTLEG
+221 YAVGDTVTLEG

-238 EIHDPWLATAFNGT
+238 EIHNPWLATAFNGT
-252 VSYVS
+252 VSQVNI
-257 VRLEQTVSSGASL
+257 RLEQTVSSGGSL

-282 ELLAQTHREYEE
+282 ELLAETHRDYEE

-301 WQDTGLIT
+301 WQDTGVIT

-326 LAAQDEDITADLL
+326 LAAEDEELTASLL
-339 NSEDG
+339 NADDG
-344 DFRLVFLS
+344 DFRLVLLS

-370 SGHQTGC
+370 SGHQDGC
-377 PKVCKHSSKIGECKA
+377 PKACKHATAEGVCTA
-392 SGHFTDCIEAC
+392 SEHFDDCIMAC
-403 THAENPEDCP
+403 TRAENPEDCP
-413 ATGVHYADC
+413 ATGAHHTDC
-422 VKTCI
+422 IKACI
-427 ETNQEGKCPAIK
+427 ETTQEHKCPATK
-439 YHYDGCIGKC
+439 YHYDGCIEKC
-449 VGATVSG
+449 TESAVSG
-456 QCPAHIHRKAC
+456 ECPAHIHKKGC
-467 IESCV
+467 IESCI
-472 SANTVGKCTA
+472 SADTAGKCTA
-482 GFHKADCIESCIGNE
+482 GHHKADCIESCIV
-497 SSPSNPCPATKHKDG
+497 SKSADDPCPATKHKDG
-512 CYFQGATY
+512 CYFQNATY
-520 TGRIFKV
+520 TGKVFKV
-527 VSVGDGVLVGY
+527 VSVGSGTLVGY
-538 WDPTVYELVKTA
+538 WDSTVYDVVKTA
-550 DGWARKDGQ
+550 SGWARKDGQ
-559 PLGTGNCIQAGN
+559 PFSTNNCVQAD
-571 VTASGSFQAGD
+571 TIPASGSYQAGD

-591 DGESSSLG
+591 DGESQSLG
-599 LVKIGSG
+599 LVKISSG
-606 SQNPGIPGF
+606 SQMPGF
-615 PGNLA
+615 DLS
-620 GLMAGLM
+620 GLMGMMGGFSM
-627 GGYGGYGGTGSSSQ
+627 GGYGSTGSGSS

-652 LTVTPLDTLT
+652 LTVTPLDTMT

-684 MNALPDETFEGE
+684 MNALPDETFEGQ
-696 VTRVAQTGGGN
+696 VTRVAQTGSGN

-730 TTAELT
+730 TTAQLT
-736 LYEKMDVL
+736 LYEKMNVL
-744 TLPVAALQD
+744 TLPVAALRD

-762 GKDKKTGELTNP
+762 GKDKKTGEPANP

>member
-1 MDKTKKKNIRRY
+1 MDKTKKKNVRRY

-20 VVVAALALMP
+20 VVVAGLAMLPALA
-30 AMARRQD
+30 RQQD
-37 AQDGPVASILEAE
+37 AQDGPVASVLEAT
-50 VKQGSVQTT
+50 VKEGSVQAT

-73 IELPAQVKITE
+73 IELPPEVKITE
-84 FLVKNGQEVKAGD
+84 FLVKNGQEVKKGD

-106 ALTAVTEVRSS
+106 ALTAVTEIRTS

-123 QMETYSDEKSA
+123 QMETFSDEKSA

-153 DSVAQVL
+153 DSVTQVL
-160 VEHGG
+160 VEHGA
-165 LALLSLDGRMSVTL
+165 LALLSLDGRMCVTL
-179 AVSSQLVPGDSVKVT
+179 TVSSQLIPGDSIPVT

-206 TNLNGELTVTIADNG
+206 SNLNGELTVTIADNG
-221 YAVGDRVTLEG
+221 YAVGDTVTLEG

-238 EIHDPWLATAFNGT
+238 EIHNPWLATAFNGT
-252 VSYVS
+252 VSQVNI
-257 VRLEQTVSSGASL
+257 RLEQTVSSGGSL

-301 WQDTGLIT
+301 WQDTGVIT

-326 LAAQDEDITADLL
+326 LAAEDEELTASLL
-339 NSEDG
+339 NADGG
-344 DFRLVFLS
+344 DFRLVLLS

-370 SGHQTGC
+370 SGHQDGC
-377 PKVCKHSSKIGECKA
+377 PKACKHATAEGVCMA
-392 SGHFTDCIEAC
+392 SEHFDDCIMAC

-413 ATGVHYADC
+413 ATGAHHTDC
-422 VKTCI
+422 IKACI
-427 ETNQEGKCPAIK
+427 ETNQEGKCPATK
-439 YHYDGCIGKC
+439 YHYDGCIEKC
-449 VGATVSG
+449 TESAVSG
-456 QCPAHIHRKAC
+456 ECPAHIHKKGC
-467 IESCV
+467 IESCI
-472 SANTVGKCTA
+472 SADTAGKCTA
-482 GFHKADCIESCIGNE
+482 GHHKADCIESCIV
-497 SSPSNPCPATKHKDG
+497 SKSADDPCPATKHKDG
-512 CYFQGATY
+512 CYFQNATY
-520 TGRIFKV
+520 TGQVFKV
-527 VSVGDGVLVGY
+527 VSVGSGILVGY
-538 WDPTVYELVKTA
+538 WDSTVYDVVKTA
-550 DGWARKDGQ
+550 SGWARKDGQ
-559 PLGTGNCIQAGN
+559 PFSTNNCVQAD
-571 VTASGSFQAGD
+571 TIPASGSYQAGD

-591 DGESSSLG
+591 DGESQSLG
-599 LVKIGSG
+599 LVKISSG
-606 SQNPGIPGF
+606 SQKPGF
-615 PGNLA
+615 DLS
-620 GLMAGLM
+620 GLMGMMGGYSM
-627 GGYGGYGGTGSSSQ
+627 GGYGSTGSGSS

-652 LTVTPLDTLT
+652 LTVTPLDTMT

-684 MNALPDETFEGE
+684 MNALLDETFEGQ
-696 VTRVAQTGGGN
+696 VTRVAQTGSGN

-730 TTAELT
+730 ATAQLT
-736 LYEKMDVL
+736 LYKKMDVL
-744 TLPVAALQD
+744 TLPVAALRD

-762 GKDKKTGELTNP
+762 GKDKKTGEPANP

-791 GIDSGTTVYYSYYDT
+791 GIDSGTTVYYLYYDT

>member
-1 MDKTKKKNIRRY
+1 MDKTKKKNVRRY

-20 VVVAALALMP
+20 VVVAGLAMLPALA
-30 AMARRQD
+30 RQQD
-37 AQDGPVASILEAE
+37 AQDGPVASVLEAT
-50 VKQGSVQTT
+50 VKEGSVQAT

-73 IELPAQVKITE
+73 IELPPDVKITE
-84 FLVKNGQEVKAGD
+84 FLVKNGQEVKKGD

-106 ALTAVTEVRSS
+106 ALTAVTEIRTS

-123 QMETYSDEKSA
+123 QMETFSDEKSA

-153 DSVAQVL
+153 DSVTQVL
-160 VEHGG
+160 VEHGA
-165 LALLSLDGRMSVTL
+165 LALLSLDGRMCVTL
-179 AVSSQLVPGDSVKVT
+179 TVSSQLIPGDTINVT

-206 TNLNGELTVTIADNG
+206 SNLNGELTVTIADNG
-221 YAVGDRVTLEG
+221 YAVGDTVTLEG

-238 EIHDPWLATAFNGT
+238 EIHNPWLATAFNGT
-252 VSYVS
+252 VSQVNI
-257 VRLEQTVSSGASL
+257 RLEQTVSSGGSL

-282 ELLAQTHREYEE
+282 ELLAETHRDYEE

-301 WQDTGLIT
+301 WQDTGVIT

-326 LAAQDEDITADLL
+326 LAAEDEEITASLL
-339 NSEDG
+339 NADDG
-344 DFRLVFLS
+344 DFRLVLLS

-362 KCPLKGTD
+362 KCPLKGKD
-370 SGHQTGC
+370 SGHQDGC
-377 PKVCKHSSKIGECKA
+377 PKACKHAA
-392 SGHFTDCIEAC
+392 SEGVCTASEHFDDCIESCSHADNADNCRATGTHHTDCIKA
-403 THAENPEDCP
+403 
-413 ATGVHYADC
+413 
-422 VKTCI
+422 CI
-427 ETNQEGKCPAIK
+427 ETDKEGKCPATK
-439 YHYDGCIGKC
+439 YHYDGCIEKC
-449 VGATVSG
+449 IESEVSG
-456 QCPAHIHRKAC
+456 QCPAHVHKQG
-467 IESCV
+467 CV
-472 SANTVGKCTA
+472 ELCKSASTPEKCTA
-482 GFHKADCIESCIGNE
+482 KHHKADCIESCIGVE
-497 SSPSNPCPATKHKDG
+497 ASVSNPCPATKHKDF
-512 CYFQGATY
+512 CYFRDVTY

-527 VSVGDGVLVGY
+527 DSAGNGVLVGN
-538 WDPTVYELVKTA
+538 WDSTVYDVVKTA

-559 PLGTGNCIQAGN
+559 PFSTNNCINAG
-571 VTASGSFQAGD
+571 TASGTFQSGD
-582 TLLSVTVTK
+582 ILLEVTVHKNGEK
-591 DGESSSLG
+591 DSTLG
-599 LVKIGSG
+599 LFKVGSFSQ
-606 SQNPGIPGF
+606 SQNFNFPGGIPS
-615 PGNLA
+615 
-620 GLMAGLM
+620 MM
-627 GGYGGYGGTGSSSQ
+627 GGYGGTGSSQ

-652 LTVTPLDTLT
+652 LTVTPLDTMT

-672 ASVKTGMTAQLT
+672 AGVKTGMTAQLT
-684 MNALPDETFEGE
+684 MNALPDETFEGQ
-696 VTRVAQTGGGN
+696 VTRVAQTGSGN

-730 TTAELT
+730 TTAQLT

-744 TLPVAALQD
+744 TLPVAALRD

-762 GKDKKTGELTNP
+762 GKDKKTGEPANP
-774 VEVTTGL
+774 LEVTTGL

-791 GIDSGTTVYYSYYDT
+791 GIDSGTTVYYLYYDT

>member
-1 MDKTKKKNIRRY
+1 MDKTKKKNVRRY

-20 VVVAALALMP
+20 VVVAGLALLPALA
-30 AMARRQD
+30 RQQD
-37 AQDGPVASILEAE
+37 AQDGPVASVLEAT
-50 VKQGSVQTT
+50 VKEGSVQAI

-73 IELPAQVKITE
+73 IELPAEVKITE
-84 FLVKNGQEVKAGD
+84 FLVKNGQEVKKGD

-106 ALTAVTEVRSS
+106 ALTAVTEIRTS

-123 QMETYSDEKSA
+123 QMETFSDEKSA

-153 DSVAQVL
+153 DSVSAVL
-160 VEHGG
+160 VEHGA
-165 LALLSLDGRMSVTL
+165 LALLSLDGRMCVTL
-179 AVSSQLVPGDSVKVT
+179 TVSSQLIPGDSIPVT

-206 TNLNGELTVTIADNG
+206 SNLNGELTVTIADNG
-221 YAVGDRVTLEG
+221 YAVGDTVTLEG

-238 EIHDPWLATAFNGT
+238 EIHNPWLATAFNGT
-252 VSYVS
+252 VSQVNI
-257 VRLEQTVSSGASL
+257 RLEQTVSSGGSL

-282 ELLAQTHREYEE
+282 ELLAETHRKYEE

-301 WQDTGLIT
+301 WQDTGVIT

-326 LAAQDEDITADLL
+326 LAAEDEELTASLL
-339 NSEDG
+339 NADDG
-344 DFRLVFLS
+344 DFRLVLLS

-370 SGHQTGC
+370 SGHQDGC
-377 PKVCKHSSKIGECKA
+377 PKACKHATSEGVCTA
-392 SGHFTDCIEAC
+392 SEHFADCIETC
-403 THAENPEDCP
+403 SHAENPEDCP
-413 ATGVHYADC
+413 ATGAHHTDC
-422 VKTCI
+422 IKACI
-427 ETNQEGKCPAIK
+427 ETTQEHKCPATK
-439 YHYDGCIGKC
+439 YHYDGCIEKC
-449 VGATVSG
+449 TESAVSG
-456 QCPAHIHRKAC
+456 ECPAHIHKKGC
-467 IESCV
+467 IESCI
-472 SANTVGKCTA
+472 SADTAGKCTA
-482 GFHKADCIESCIGNE
+482 GHHKADCIESCIV
-497 SSPSNPCPATKHKDG
+497 SKSADDPCPATKHKDG
-512 CYFQGATY
+512 CYFQNATY
-520 TGRIFKV
+520 TGQVFKV
-527 VSVGDGVLVGY
+527 VSVGSGVLVGY
-538 WDPTVYELVKTA
+538 WDSTVYDVVKTA
-550 DGWARKDGQ
+550 SGWARKDGQ
-559 PLGTGNCIQAGN
+559 PFSTNNCLQAD
-571 VTASGSFQAGD
+571 TISASGSYQAGD

-591 DGESSSLG
+591 DGESHSLG
-599 LVKIGSG
+599 LVKISSG
-606 SQNPGIPGF
+606 SQMPGF
-615 PGNLA
+615 DLS
-620 GLMAGLM
+620 GLKGMMGGFSM
-627 GGYGGYGGTGSSSQ
+627 GGYGSTGSGSS

-652 LTVTPLDTLT
+652 LTVTPLDTMT

-684 MNALPDETFEGE
+684 MNALPDETFEGQ
-696 VTRVAQTGGGN
+696 VTRVAQTGSGN

-730 TTAELT
+730 TTAQLT

-744 TLPVAALQD
+744 TLPVAALRD

-762 GKDKKTGELTNP
+762 GKDKKTGEPANP

>member
-1 MDKTKKKNIRRY
+1 MDKTKKKNVRRY
-13 ILWGVLA
+13 ILWGLLA
-20 VVVAALALMP
+20 VVVAGLALLPALA
-30 AMARRQD
+30 RQQD
-37 AQDGPVASILEAE
+37 AQDGPVASVLEAT
-50 VKQGSVQTT
+50 VKEGSVQAT

-73 IELPAQVKITE
+73 IELPPEVKITE
-84 FLVKNGQEVKAGD
+84 FLVKNGQEVKKGD

-106 ALTAVTEVRSS
+106 ALTAVTEVRTS

-123 QMETYSDEKSA
+123 QMETFSDEKSA

-153 DSVAQVL
+153 DSVSAVL

-165 LALLSLDGRMSVTL
+165 LALLSLDGRMGVTL
-179 AVSSQLVPGDSVKVT
+179 TVSSQLIPGDSINVT

-206 TNLNGELTVTIADNG
+206 SNLNGELTVTIADNG
-221 YAVGDRVTLEG
+221 YAVGDTVTLEG

-238 EIHDPWLATAFNGT
+238 EIHNPWLATAFNGT
-252 VSYVS
+252 VSQVNI
-257 VRLEQTVSSGASL
+257 RLEQTVSSGGSL

-282 ELLAQTHREYEE
+282 ELLAETHRDYEE

-301 WQDTGLIT
+301 WQDTGVIT

-326 LAAQDEDITADLL
+326 LAAEDEELTASLL
-339 NSEDG
+339 NADYG
-344 DFRLVFLS
+344 DFRLVLLS

-370 SGHQTGC
+370 SGHQDGC
-377 PKVCKHSSKIGECKA
+377 PKACKHTAKEGVCTA
-392 SGHFTDCIEAC
+392 SEHFADCIMAC
-403 THAENPEDCP
+403 TRAENPEDCP
-413 ATGVHYADC
+413 ATGAHHTDC
-422 VKTCI
+422 IKTCI
-427 ETNQEGKCPAIK
+427 ETTQEGKCPATK

-449 VGATVSG
+449 TESAVSG
-456 QCPAHIHRKAC
+456 ECPAHIHKKGC
-467 IESCV
+467 IESCI
-472 SANTVGKCTA
+472 SADTLGKCTA
-482 GFHKADCIESCIGNE
+482 GHHKADCIESCIGTE
-497 SSPSNPCPATKHKDG
+497 ASVSNPCPATKHKDG
-512 CYFQGATY
+512 CYFQNATY
-520 TGRIFKV
+520 TGQVFKV
-527 VSVGDGVLVGY
+527 VSVGSGALVGY
-538 WDPTVYELVKTA
+538 WDSTVYDVVKTA
-550 DGWARKDGQ
+550 SGWARKDGQ
-559 PLGTGNCIQAGN
+559 PFSTNNCVQAD
-571 VTASGSFQAGD
+571 TISASGSYQAGD
-582 TLLSVTVTK
+582 VLLSVTVHK
-591 DGESSSLG
+591 SGENDISLG
-599 LVKIGSG
+599 LVKISSGGSQMPGFDLSGLMGMMGGFSMGGSTGSG
-606 SQNPGIPGF
+606 S
-615 PGNLA
+615 
-620 GLMAGLM
+620 
-627 GGYGGYGGTGSSSQ
+627 S

-652 LTVTPLDTLT
+652 LTVTPLDTMT

-684 MNALPDETFEGE
+684 MNALPDETFEGQ
-696 VTRVAQTGGGN
+696 VTRVAQTGSGS

-730 TTAELT
+730 TTAQLT

-744 TLPVAALQD
+744 TLPVAALRD

-762 GKDKKTGELTNP
+762 GKDKKTGEPANP

-781 SDGENVEILS
+781 SDGEDVEILS

>member
-1 MDKTKKKNIRRY
+1 MDKTKKKNVRRY

-20 VVVAALALMP
+20 VVVAGLAMLPALA
-30 AMARRQD
+30 RQQD
-37 AQDGPVASILEAE
+37 AQDGPVASVLEAE
-50 VKQGSVQTT
+50 VKEGSVQAT
-59 VRGGGTLEAGDGED
+59 VRGGGTLEAGDGEN
-73 IELPAQVKITE
+73 IELPAEVKITE
-84 FLVKNGQEVKAGD
+84 FLVKNGQEVKKGD

-106 ALTAVTEVRSS
+106 ALTAVTEIRTS

-140 AGGRVKAIYANPG
+140 AGGRVKAIYAGPG

-160 VEHGG
+160 VEHGA

-179 AVSSQLVPGDSVKVT
+179 TVSSQLIPGDTINVT

-206 TNLNGELTVTIADNG
+206 SNLNGELTVTIADNG
-221 YAVGDRVTLEG
+221 YAVGDTVTLEG

-238 EIHDPWLATAFNGT
+238 EIHNPWLATAFNGT
-252 VSYVS
+252 VSQVNI
-257 VRLEQTVSSGASL
+257 RLEQTVSSGGSL

-282 ELLAQTHREYEE
+282 ELLAETHREYEE

-301 WQDTGLIT
+301 WQDTGVIT

-326 LAAQDEDITADLL
+326 LAAEDEELTASLL
-339 NSEDG
+339 NADDG

-352 QVTQTCTGDD
+352 QVTQTCTGDPL
-362 KCPLKGTD
+362 CPLKGTD
-370 SGHQTGC
+370 SGHQDGC
-377 PKVCKHSSKIGECKA
+377 PKACKRTAK
-392 SGHFTDCIEAC
+392 
-403 THAENPEDCP
+403 
-413 ATGVHYADC
+413 
-422 VKTCI
+422 
-427 ETNQEGKCPAIK
+427 EG
-439 YHYDGCIGKC
+439 D
-449 VGATVSG
+449 
-456 QCPAHIHRKAC
+456 
-467 IESCV
+467 
-472 SANTVGKCTA
+472 CTA
-482 GFHKADCIESCIGNE
+482 SEHFDDCIESCSHADNAEKCHATAAHHKDCICRCVSAQKEGVCDAEKHNPNCIELCIE
-497 SSPSNPCPATKHKDG
+497 SDGSEVCPAKVHKVDCIYSCTHADNAIDCPAGAHHYNDCIKSCINSHDVNTICPASKHQPT
-512 CYFQGATY
+512 CCFNGATY
-520 TGRIFKV
+520 TARVFKV
-527 VSVGDGVLVGY
+527 IDANGTLMRVWDSNTYEVEPTANGWRLKGKNVSQC
-538 WDPTVYELVKTA
+538 TF
-550 DGWARKDGQ
+550 
-559 PLGTGNCIQAGN
+559 TGNTEGLPPLLASSYTSGDVVLDI
-571 VTASGSFQAGD
+571 TAA
-582 TLLSVTVTK
+582 TK
-591 DGESSSLG
+591 DGKTTSFGLHRIASSS
-599 LVKIGSG
+599 SG
-606 SQNPGIPGF
+606 MPNL
-615 PGNLA
+615 GNLA
-620 GLMAGLM
+620 GLMAGMM
-627 GGYGGYGGTGSSSQ
+627 GGYGSTGSSQ

-652 LTVTPLDTLT
+652 LTVTPLDTMT

-684 MNALPDETFEGE
+684 MNALPDETFEGQ
-696 VTRVAQTGGGN
+696 VTRVAQTGSGS

-736 LYEKMDVL
+736 LYEKMNVL
-744 TLPVAALQD
+744 TLPVAALRD

-762 GKDKKTGELTNP
+762 GKDKKTGEPANP

>member
-1 MDKTKKKNIRRY
+1 MDKTKKKNVRRY

-20 VVVAALALMP
+20 VVVAGLAMLPALA
-30 AMARRQD
+30 RQQD
-37 AQDGPVASILEAE
+37 AQDGPVASVLEAT
-50 VKQGSVQTT
+50 VKEGSVQAT

-73 IELPAQVKITE
+73 IELPAEVKITE
-84 FLVKNGQEVKAGD
+84 FLVKNGQEVKKGD

-106 ALTAVTEVRSS
+106 ALTAVTEIRTS

-123 QMETYSDEKSA
+123 QMETFSDEKSA

-153 DSVAQVL
+153 DSVSAVL

-165 LALLSLDGRMSVTL
+165 LALLSLDGRMCVTL
-179 AVSSQLVPGDSVKVT
+179 TVSSQLIPGDSIPVT

-206 TNLNGELTVTIADNG
+206 SNLNGELTVTIADNG
-221 YAVGDRVTLEG
+221 YAVGDTVTLEG

-238 EIHDPWLATAFNGT
+238 EIHNPWLATAFNGT
-252 VSYVS
+252 VSQVNI
-257 VRLEQTVSSGASL
+257 RLEQTVSSGGTL

-282 ELLAQTHREYEE
+282 ELLAETHRDYEE

-301 WQDTGLIT
+301 WQDTGVIT

-326 LAAQDEDITADLL
+326 LAAEDEELNASLL
-339 NSEDG
+339 NADGG
-344 DFRLVFLS
+344 DFRLVLLS
-352 QVTQTCTGDD
+352 QVTQTCTGDPL
-362 KCPLKGTD
+362 CPLKGTD
-370 SGHQTGC
+370 PNHKEGC
-377 PKVCKHSSKIGECKA
+377 PRACKHAA
-392 SGHFTDCIEAC
+392 SEADCMASEHFTDCIKAC
-403 THAENPEDCP
+403 TRAENPEDCP
-413 ATGVHYADC
+413 ATGAHHTDC
-422 VKTCI
+422 IKACI
-427 ETNQEGKCPAIK
+427 ETTQEHKCPATK
-439 YHYDGCIGKC
+439 YHYDGCIEKC
-449 VGATVSG
+449 TESAVSG
-456 QCPAHIHRKAC
+456 ECPAHIHKKGC
-467 IESCV
+467 IESCI
-472 SANTVGKCTA
+472 SADTQGKCTA
-482 GFHKADCIESCIGNE
+482 GHHKADCIESCIV
-497 SSPSNPCPATKHKDG
+497 SKSADDPCPATKHKDG
-512 CYFQGATY
+512 CYFQNATY
-520 TGRIFKV
+520 TGQVFKV
-527 VSVGDGVLVGY
+527 VSVGSGALVGY
-538 WDPTVYELVKTA
+538 WDPTVYDVVKTA
-550 DGWARKDGQ
+550 SGWARKDGQ
-559 PLGTGNCIQAGN
+559 PFSTNNCVQAD
-571 VTASGSFQAGD
+571 TIPASGSYQSGD

-591 DGESSSLG
+591 DGESQSLG
-599 LVKIGSG
+599 LVKISSG
-606 SQNPGIPGF
+606 SQKPGF
-615 PGNLA
+615 DLS
-620 GLMAGLM
+620 GLMGMMGGYSM
-627 GGYGGYGGTGSSSQ
+627 GGYGSTGSGSS

-652 LTVTPLDTLT
+652 LTVTPLDTMT

-684 MNALPDETFEGE
+684 MNALPDETFEGQ
-696 VTRVAQTGGGN
+696 VTRVAQTGSGN

-730 TTAELT
+730 TTAQLT
-736 LYEKMDVL
+736 LYEKMNVL
-744 TLPVAALQD
+744 TLPVAALRD

-762 GKDKKTGELTNP
+762 GKDKKTGEPANP

>member
-1 MDKTKKKNIRRY
+1 MDKTKKKNVRRY

-20 VVVAALALMP
+20 VVVAGLAMLPALA
-30 AMARRQD
+30 RQQD
-37 AQDGPVASILEAE
+37 AQDGPVASVLEAA
-50 VKQGSVQTT
+50 VKEGSVQAI

-73 IELPAQVKITE
+73 IELPSEVKITE
-84 FLVKNGQEVKAGD
+84 FLVKNGQEVKKGD

-106 ALTAVTEVRSS
+106 ALTAVTEIRTS

-123 QMETYSDEKSA
+123 QMETFSDEKSA

-153 DSVAQVL
+153 DSVTQVL
-160 VEHGG
+160 VEHGA
-165 LALLSLDGRMSVTL
+165 LALLSLDGRMCVTL
-179 AVSSQLVPGDSVKVT
+179 TVSSQLIPGDSINVT

-206 TNLNGELTVTIADNG
+206 SNLNGELTVTIADNG
-221 YAVGDRVTLEG
+221 YAVGDTVTLEG

-238 EIHDPWLATAFNGT
+238 EIHNPWLATAFNGT
-252 VSYVS
+252 VSQVNI
-257 VRLEQTVSSGASL
+257 RLEQTVSSGGSL

-282 ELLAQTHREYEE
+282 ELLAETHRDYEE

-301 WQDTGLIT
+301 WQDTGVIT

-326 LAAQDEDITADLL
+326 LAAEDEEITASLL
-339 NSEDG
+339 NADDG
-344 DFRLVFLS
+344 DFRLVLLS

-370 SGHQTGC
+370 PGHQDGC
-377 PKVCKHSSKIGECKA
+377 PKACKHAA
-392 SGHFTDCIEAC
+392 SEGVCTASEHFDDCIETC
-403 THAENPEDCP
+403 SHAENPEDCH
-413 ATGVHYADC
+413 ATGAHHTDC
-422 VKTCI
+422 IKACI
-427 ETNQEGKCPAIK
+427 ETTQEGKCPATK

-449 VGATVSG
+449 TESAVSG
-456 QCPAHIHRKAC
+456 ECPAHIHKQGC
-467 IESCV
+467 IESCI
-472 SANTVGKCTA
+472 SASTVGKCKA
-482 GFHKADCIESCIGNE
+482 GHHKADCIESCIGTE
-497 SSPSNPCPATKHKDG
+497 ASVSNPCPATKHKDG
-512 CYFQGATY
+512 CYFQNATY
-520 TGRIFKV
+520 TGQVFKV
-527 VSVGDGVLVGY
+527 VSVGSGTLVGY
-538 WDPTVYELVKTA
+538 WDSTVYDVVKTA
-550 DGWARKDGQ
+550 SGWVRKDGQ
-559 PLGTGNCIQAGN
+559 PFSTNNCVQAD
-571 VTASGSFQAGD
+571 TISASGSYQAGD

-591 DGESSSLG
+591 DGESHSLG
-599 LVKIGSG
+599 LVKISSG
-606 SQNPGIPGF
+606 SQMPGF
-615 PGNLA
+615 DLS
-620 GLMAGLM
+620 GLM
-627 GGYGGYGGTGSSSQ
+627 GMMGGFSMGGYGGTGSSQ

-652 LTVTPLDTLT
+652 LTVTPLDTMT

-684 MNALPDETFEGE
+684 MNALPDETFEGQ
-696 VTRVAQTGGGN
+696 VTRVSQTGSGN

-730 TTAELT
+730 ATAQLT

-744 TLPVAALQD
+744 TLPVAALRD

-762 GKDKKTGELTNP
+762 GKDKKTGEPANP

>member
-1 MDKTKKKNIRRY
+1 MDKTKKKNVRRY

-20 VVVAALALMP
+20 VVVAGLAMLPALA
-30 AMARRQD
+30 RQQD
-37 AQDGPVASILEAE
+37 AQDGPVASVLEAT
-50 VKQGSVQTT
+50 VKEGSVQAT

-73 IELPAQVKITE
+73 IELPAEVKITE
-84 FLVKNGQEVKAGD
+84 FLVKNGQEVKKGD

-106 ALTAVTEVRSS
+106 ALTAVTEIRTSI
-117 MAAVEK
+117 AAVEK
-123 QMETYSDEKSA
+123 QMETFSDEKSA

-153 DSVAQVL
+153 DSVTQVL
-160 VEHGG
+160 VEHGA
-165 LALLSLDGRMSVTL
+165 LALLSLDGRMCVTL
-179 AVSSQLVPGDSVKVT
+179 TVSSQLIPGDSIPVT

-206 TNLNGELTVTIADNG
+206 SNLNGELTVTIADNG
-221 YAVGDRVTLEG
+221 YAVGDTVTLEG

-238 EIHDPWLATAFNGT
+238 EIHNPWLATAFNGT
-252 VSYVS
+252 VSQVNI
-257 VRLEQTVSSGASL
+257 RLEQTVSSGGSL

-282 ELLAQTHREYEE
+282 ELLAETHRDYEE

-301 WQDTGLIT
+301 WQDTGVIT

-326 LAAQDEDITADLL
+326 LAAEDEELTASLL
-339 NSEDG
+339 NADDG
-344 DFRLVFLS
+344 DFRLVLLS

-370 SGHQTGC
+370 SGHQDGC
-377 PKVCKHSSKIGECKA
+377 PKACKHAA
-392 SGHFTDCIEAC
+392 SEGVCTASEHFADCIMAC

-413 ATGVHYADC
+413 ATGAHHTDC
-422 VKTCI
+422 IKACI
-427 ETNQEGKCPAIK
+427 ETNQEGKCPATK
-439 YHYDGCIGKC
+439 YHYDGCIEKC
-449 VGATVSG
+449 TESAVSG
-456 QCPAHIHRKAC
+456 ECPAHIHKKGC
-467 IESCV
+467 IESCI
-472 SANTVGKCTA
+472 SADTQGKCTA
-482 GFHKADCIESCIGNE
+482 GHHKADCIESCIV
-497 SSPSNPCPATKHKDG
+497 SKSADDPCPATKHKDG
-512 CYFQGATY
+512 CYFQNATY
-520 TGRIFKV
+520 TGQVFKV
-527 VSVGDGVLVGY
+527 VSVGSGTLVGY
-538 WDPTVYELVKTA
+538 WDSTVYDVVKTA
-550 DGWARKDGQ
+550 SGWARKDGQ
-559 PLGTGNCIQAGN
+559 PFSTNNCVQAD
-571 VTASGSFQAGD
+571 TISASGSYQAGD

-591 DGESSSLG
+591 DGESHSMG
-599 LVKIGSG
+599 LVKISSG
-606 SQNPGIPGF
+606 SQMPGF
-615 PGNLA
+615 DLS
-620 GLMAGLM
+620 GLM
-627 GGYGGYGGTGSSSQ
+627 GMMGGYSMGGYGGTGSSQ
-641 TQLYSLDGDVL
+641 AQLYSLDGDVL
-652 LTVTPLDTLT
+652 LTVTPLDTMT

-684 MNALPDETFEGE
+684 MNALPDETFEGQ
-696 VTRVAQTGGGN
+696 VTRVAQTGSGN

-730 TTAELT
+730 TTAQLT

-744 TLPVAALQD
+744 TLPVAALRD

-762 GKDKKTGELTNP
+762 GKDKKTGEPANP

>member
-1 MDKTKKKNIRRY
+1 MDKTKKKHIRRY
-13 ILWGVLA
+13 VLWGVLA
-20 VVVAALALMP
+20 LVVIGLAILPALA
-30 AMARRQD
+30 RQQD
-37 AQDGPVASILEAE
+37 TQDGPVASVLETTAA
-50 VKQGSVQTT
+50 QGSVQTT
-59 VRGGGTLEAGDGED
+59 VRGGGTLEAGDGQD
-73 IELPAQVKITE
+73 IELPADVKITE
-84 FLVKNGQEVKAGD
+84 FLVKNGQEVKEGD
-97 PVAKIDKVS
+97 PVAKIDRVS
-106 ALTAVTEVRSS
+106 AATAITEVRTS

-179 AVSSQLVPGDSVKVT
+179 AVSSQLVPGDSINVT
-194 LDSGKTV
+194 LASGKTV
-201 TGRVE
+201 SGRVE
-206 TNLNGELTVTIADNG
+206 SNLNGELTVTIADNG
-221 YAVGDRVTLEG
+221 YAVGDTVTLEG

-238 EIHDPWLATAFNGT
+238 EIHNPWLATAFNGT
-252 VSYVS
+252 VSSVS

-315 VSGIDTDSTHL
+315 VSGIDTDSVHL
-326 LAAQDEDITADLL
+326 LAAQEEERLTADLL
-339 NSEDG
+339 VDG
-344 DFRLVFLS
+344 SGEFRLVPLS
-352 QVTQTCTGDD
+352 SVTQTCTGDEN
-362 KCPLKGTD
+362 CPLKGTD
-370 SGHQTGC
+370 PNHKPGC
-377 PKVCKHSSKIGECKA
+377 PKACQHATAEGVCTANE
-392 SGHFTDCIEAC
+392 HFNDCIMAC
-403 THAENPEDCP
+403 TRAENPEDCP
-413 ATGVHYADC
+413 ATGAHHTDC
-422 VKTCI
+422 IKSCI
-427 ETNQEGKCPAIK
+427 ETNQEGKCPATK
-439 YHYDGCIGKC
+439 YHYDGCIEKC
-449 VGATVSG
+449 IEASVSG
-456 QCPAHIHRKAC
+456 QCPAHVHKKGC
-467 IESCV
+467 IESCI
-472 SANTVGKCTA
+472 SADTVGKCTA
-482 GFHKADCIESCIGNE
+482 GHHKADCIESCIVSHSADE
-497 SSPSNPCPATKHKDG
+497 PCPATKHKDG
-512 CYFQGATY
+512 CYFQNATY
-520 TGRIFKV
+520 TGKIFKV

-538 WDPTVYELVKTA
+538 WDSTVYEVVKTA
-550 DGWARKDGQ
+550 SGWARKDGQ
-559 PLGTGNCIQAGN
+559 PFSTNNCVQSDTISAG
-571 VTASGSFQAGD
+571 SGSYQAGD
-582 TLLSVTVTK
+582 VLLDITVTK
-591 DGESSSLG
+591 GDESSSLG
-599 LVKIGSG
+599 LVKISSSGG
-606 SQNPGIPGF
+606 SQMPNFNFSG
-615 PGNLA
+615 
-620 GLMAGLM
+620 MM
-627 GGYGGYGGTGSSSQ
+627 GGFSMGGGSGTGSSTSS
-641 TQLYSLDGDVL
+641 QLYSLDGDVL

-662 VTIAVDEKDI
+662 VTISVDEKDI

-684 MNALPDETFEGE
+684 MNALADETFEGQ
-696 VTRVAQTGGGN
+696 VTRVGQTGSGS

-730 TTAELT
+730 VAAQLT

-791 GIDSGTTVYYSYYDT
+791 GIDSGTTVYYRYYDT

>member
-1 MDKTKKKNIRRY
+1 MDKTKKKNVRRY

-20 VVVAALALMP
+20 VVVAGLAMLPALA
-30 AMARRQD
+30 RQQD
-37 AQDGPVASILEAE
+37 AQDGPVASVLEAT
-50 VKQGSVQTT
+50 VKEGSVQAT

-73 IELPAQVKITE
+73 IELPSEVKITE
-84 FLVKNGQEVKAGD
+84 FLVKNGQEVKKGD

-106 ALTAVTEVRSS
+106 ALTAVTEIRTS

-123 QMETYSDEKSA
+123 QMETFSDEKSA

-153 DSVAQVL
+153 DSVTQVL
-160 VEHGG
+160 VEHGA
-165 LALLSLDGRMSVTL
+165 LALLSLDGRMCVTL
-179 AVSSQLVPGDSVKVT
+179 TVSSQLIPGDSINVT

-206 TNLNGELTVTIADNG
+206 SNLNGELTVTIADNG
-221 YAVGDRVTLEG
+221 YAVGDTVTLEG

-238 EIHDPWLATAFNGT
+238 EIHNPWLATAFNGT
-252 VSYVS
+252 VSQVNI
-257 VRLEQTVSSGASL
+257 RLEQTVSSGGSL

-282 ELLAQTHREYEE
+282 ELLAETHRDYEE

-301 WQDTGLIT
+301 WQDTGVIT

-326 LAAQDEDITADLL
+326 LAAEDEELTASLL
-339 NSEDG
+339 NADGG
-344 DFRLVFLS
+344 DFRLVLLS
-352 QVTQTCTGDD
+352 QVTKTCTGDD

-370 SGHQTGC
+370 SGHQDGC
-377 PKVCKHSSKIGECKA
+377 PKACKHAAAEGVCTA
-392 SGHFTDCIEAC
+392 SEHFADCIMAC

-413 ATGVHYADC
+413 ATGAHHTDC
-422 VKTCI
+422 IKACI
-427 ETNQEGKCPAIK
+427 ETTQEHKCPATK
-439 YHYDGCIGKC
+439 YHYDGCIEKC
-449 VGATVSG
+449 TESAVSG
-456 QCPAHIHRKAC
+456 QCPAHIHKKGC
-467 IESCV
+467 IESCI
-472 SANTVGKCTA
+472 SADTVGKCTA
-482 GFHKADCIESCIGNE
+482 GHHKADCIESCIV
-497 SSPSNPCPATKHKDG
+497 SKSADDPCPATKHKDG
-512 CYFQGATY
+512 CYFQNATY
-520 TGRIFKV
+520 TGQVFKV
-527 VSVGDGVLVGY
+527 VSVGSGALVGY
-538 WDPTVYELVKTA
+538 WDPTVYDVVKTA
-550 DGWARKDGQ
+550 SGWARKDGQ
-559 PLGTGNCIQAGN
+559 PFSTNNCVQADTISAG
-571 VTASGSFQAGD
+571 SGSYQTGD
-582 TLLSVTVTK
+582 VLLSVTVHK
-591 DGESSSLG
+591 SGENDSPLG
-599 LVKIGSG
+599 LVKISSGG
-606 SQNPGIPGF
+606 SQMPGF
-615 PGNLA
+615 DLS
-620 GLMAGLM
+620 GLM
-627 GGYGGYGGTGSSSQ
+627 GMMGGYSMGGYGGTGSGSS

-652 LTVTPLDTLT
+652 LTVTPLDTMT

-684 MNALPDETFEGE
+684 MNALPDETFEGQ
-696 VTRVAQTGGGN
+696 VTRVAQTGSGN

-730 TTAELT
+730 TTAQLT

-744 TLPVAALQD
+744 TLPVAALRD

-762 GKDKKTGELTNP
+762 GKDKKTGEPANP

>member
-1 MDKTKKKNIRRY
+1 MDKTKKKNVRRY

-20 VVVAALALMP
+20 VVVAGLALLPALA
-30 AMARRQD
+30 RQQD
-37 AQDGPVASILEAE
+37 AQDGPVASVLEAT
-50 VKQGSVQTT
+50 VKEGSVQAT

-73 IELPAQVKITE
+73 IELPAEVKITE
-84 FLVKNGQEVKAGD
+84 FLVKNGQEVKKGD

-106 ALTAVTEVRSS
+106 ALTAVTEIRTS

-123 QMETYSDEKSA
+123 QMEIDSDEKSA

-153 DSVAQVL
+153 DSVSAVL
-160 VEHGG
+160 VEHGA
-165 LALLSLDGRMSVTL
+165 LALLSLDGRMCVTL
-179 AVSSQLVPGDSVKVT
+179 TVSSQLIPGDSIPVT

-206 TNLNGELTVTIADNG
+206 SNLNGELTVTIADNG
-221 YAVGDRVTLEG
+221 YAVGDTVTLEG

-238 EIHDPWLATAFNGT
+238 EIHNPWLATAFNGT
-252 VSYVS
+252 VSQVNI
-257 VRLEQTVSSGASL
+257 RLEQTVSSGGSL

-282 ELLAQTHREYEE
+282 ELLAQTHRDYEE

-301 WQDTGLIT
+301 WQDTGVIT

-326 LAAQDEDITADLL
+326 LAAEDEELTASLL
-339 NSEDG
+339 NADDG
-344 DFRLVFLS
+344 DFRLVLLS

-370 SGHQTGC
+370 SGHQDGC
-377 PKVCKHSSKIGECKA
+377 PKACKHATAEGVCTA
-392 SGHFTDCIEAC
+392 SEHFADCIMAC

-413 ATGVHYADC
+413 ATGAHHTDC
-422 VKTCI
+422 IKACI
-427 ETNQEGKCPAIK
+427 ETNQEGKCPATK
-439 YHYDGCIGKC
+439 YHYDGCIEKC
-449 VGATVSG
+449 TESAVSG
-456 QCPAHIHRKAC
+456 ECPAHIHKKGC
-467 IESCV
+467 IESCI
-472 SANTVGKCTA
+472 SADTAGKCTA
-482 GFHKADCIESCIGNE
+482 GHHKADCIESCIV
-497 SSPSNPCPATKHKDG
+497 SKSADDPCPATKHKDG
-512 CYFQGATY
+512 CYFQNATY
-520 TGRIFKV
+520 TGQVFKV
-527 VSVGDGVLVGY
+527 VSVGSGALVGY
-538 WDPTVYELVKTA
+538 WDSTVYDVVKTA
-550 DGWARKDGQ
+550 SGWARKDGQ
-559 PLGTGNCIQAGN
+559 PFSTNNCVQAD
-571 VTASGSFQAGD
+571 TISASGNYQAGD
-582 TLLSVTVTK
+582 VLLSVTVTK
-591 DGESSSLG
+591 DGESHSLG
-599 LVKIGSG
+599 LVKISSG
-606 SQNPGIPGF
+606 SQMPGF
-615 PGNLA
+615 DLS
-620 GLMAGLM
+620 GLM
-627 GGYGGYGGTGSSSQ
+627 GMMGGFSMGGYGGTGSSQ

-652 LTVTPLDTLT
+652 LTVTPLDTMT

-684 MNALPDETFEGE
+684 MNALPDETFEGQ
-696 VTRVAQTGGGN
+696 VTRVAQTGSGS

-730 TTAELT
+730 TTAQLT

-744 TLPVAALQD
+744 TLPVAALRD

-762 GKDKKTGELTNP
+762 GKDKKTGEPANP

>member
-1 MDKTKKKNIRRY
+1 MDKTKKKNVRRY

-20 VVVAALALMP
+20 VVVAGLAMLPALA
-30 AMARRQD
+30 RQQD
-37 AQDGPVASILEAE
+37 AQDGPVASVLEAM
-50 VKQGSVQTT
+50 VKEGSVQAT

-73 IELPAQVKITE
+73 IELPAEVKITE
-84 FLVKNGQEVKAGD
+84 FLVKNGQEVKKGD

-106 ALTAVTEVRSS
+106 ALTAVTEIRTS

-123 QMETYSDEKSA
+123 QMETFSDEKSA

-160 VEHGG
+160 VEHGA
-165 LALLSLDGRMSVTL
+165 LALLSLDGRMCVTL
-179 AVSSQLVPGDSVKVT
+179 TVSSQLIPGDSINVT

-206 TNLNGELTVTIADNG
+206 SNLNGELTVTIADNG
-221 YAVGDRVTLEG
+221 YAVGDTVTLEG

-238 EIHDPWLATAFNGT
+238 EIHNPWLATAFNGT
-252 VSYVS
+252 VSQVNI
-257 VRLEQTVSSGASL
+257 RLEQTVSSGGSL

-282 ELLAQTHREYEE
+282 ELLAETHRDYEE

-301 WQDTGLIT
+301 WQDTGVIT

-326 LAAQDEDITADLL
+326 LAAEDEELSASLL
-339 NSEDG
+339 NADDG
-344 DFRLVFLS
+344 DFRLVLLS

-370 SGHQTGC
+370 SGHQDGC
-377 PKVCKHSSKIGECKA
+377 PKACKHAA
-392 SGHFTDCIEAC
+392 SEGVCTASEHFDDCIMAC

-413 ATGVHYADC
+413 ATGAHHTDC
-422 VKTCI
+422 IKACI
-427 ETNQEGKCPAIK
+427 ETNQEGKCPATK
-439 YHYDGCIGKC
+439 YHYDGCIEKC
-449 VGATVSG
+449 TESAVSG
-456 QCPAHIHRKAC
+456 ECPAHIHKKGC
-467 IESCV
+467 IESCI
-472 SANTVGKCTA
+472 SADTAGKCTA
-482 GFHKADCIESCIGNE
+482 GHHKADCIESCIV
-497 SSPSNPCPATKHKDG
+497 SKSADDPCPATKHKDG
-512 CYFQGATY
+512 CYFQNATY
-520 TGRIFKV
+520 TGQVFKV
-527 VSVGDGVLVGY
+527 VSVGSGTLVGY
-538 WDPTVYELVKTA
+538 WDSTVYDVVKTA
-550 DGWARKDGQ
+550 SGWARKDGQ
-559 PLGTGNCIQAGN
+559 PFSTNNCVQAD
-571 VTASGSFQAGD
+571 TIPASGSYQAGD

-599 LVKIGSG
+599 LVKISSG
-606 SQNPGIPGF
+606 SQKPGF
-615 PGNLA
+615 DLS
-620 GLMAGLM
+620 GLM
-627 GGYGGYGGTGSSSQ
+627 GMMGGFSMGGYGGTGSGSS
-641 TQLYSLDGDVL
+641 TQLYSLDWDVL
-652 LTVTPLDTLT
+652 LTVTPLDTMT

-672 ASVKTGMTAQLT
+672 AGVKTGMTAQLT
-684 MNALPDETFEGE
+684 MNALPDETFEGQ
-696 VTRVAQTGGGN
+696 VTRVAQTGSGN

-730 TTAELT
+730 TTAQLT

-744 TLPVAALQD
+744 TLPVAALRD

-762 GKDKKTGELTNP
+762 GKDKKTGEPANP

>member
-1 MDKTKKKNIRRY
+1 MDKTKKKNVRRY

-20 VVVAALALMP
+20 VVVAGLALLPALA
-30 AMARRQD
+30 RQQD
-37 AQDGPVASILEAE
+37 AQDGPVASVLEAT
-50 VKQGSVQTT
+50 VKEGSVQAT

-73 IELPAQVKITE
+73 IELPPDVKITE
-84 FLVKNGQEVKAGD
+84 FLVKNGQEVKKGD

-106 ALTAVTEVRSS
+106 ALTAVTEIRTS

-123 QMETYSDEKSA
+123 QMETFSDEKSA

-153 DSVAQVL
+153 DSVSAVL
-160 VEHGG
+160 VEHGA
-165 LALLSLDGRMSVTL
+165 LALLSLDGRMCVTL
-179 AVSSQLVPGDSVKVT
+179 TVSSQLIPGDSINVT

-206 TNLNGELTVTIADNG
+206 SNLNGELTVTIADNG
-221 YAVGDRVTLEG
+221 YAVGDTVTLED

-238 EIHDPWLATAFNGT
+238 EIHNPWLATAFNGT
-252 VSYVS
+252 VSQVNI
-257 VRLEQTVSSGASL
+257 RLEQTVSSGGSL

-282 ELLAQTHREYEE
+282 ELLAETHRKYEE

-301 WQDTGLIT
+301 WQDTGVIT

-326 LAAQDEDITADLL
+326 LAAEDEEITASLL
-339 NSEDG
+339 NADGG
-344 DFRLVFLS
+344 DFRLVLLS

-370 SGHQTGC
+370 SGHQAGC
-377 PKVCKHSSKIGECKA
+377 PKACKHATSEGVCTA
-392 SGHFTDCIEAC
+392 SEHFADCIMAC

-413 ATGVHYADC
+413 ATGAHHTDC
-422 VKTCI
+422 IKACI
-427 ETNQEGKCPAIK
+427 ETNQEGKCPATK
-439 YHYDGCIGKC
+439 YHYDGCIEKC
-449 VGATVSG
+449 TESAVSG
-456 QCPAHIHRKAC
+456 ECPAHIHKKGC
-467 IESCV
+467 IESCI
-472 SANTVGKCTA
+472 SADTAGKCTA
-482 GFHKADCIESCIGNE
+482 GHHKADCIESCIV
-497 SSPSNPCPATKHKDG
+497 SKSADDPCPATKHKDG
-512 CYFQGATY
+512 CYFQNATY
-520 TGRIFKV
+520 TGQVFKV
-527 VSVGDGVLVGY
+527 VSVGSGVLVGY
-538 WDPTVYELVKTA
+538 WDSTVYDVVKTA
-550 DGWARKDGQ
+550 SGWVRKDGQ
-559 PLGTGNCIQAGN
+559 PFSTNNCVQAD
-571 VTASGSFQAGD
+571 TISASGSYQAGD
-582 TLLSVTVTK
+582 VLLSVTVHK
-591 DGESSSLG
+591 SGENDSSLG
-599 LVKIGSG
+599 LVKISSGG
-606 SQNPGIPGF
+606 SQMPGF
-615 PGNLA
+615 DLS
-620 GLMAGLM
+620 GLMGMMGGFSM
-627 GGYGGYGGTGSSSQ
+627 GGYGSTGSSQ

-652 LTVTPLDTLT
+652 LTVTPLDTMT

-684 MNALPDETFEGE
+684 MNALPDETFEGQ
-696 VTRVAQTGGGN
+696 VTRVAQTGSGN

-730 TTAELT
+730 TTAQLT

-744 TLPVAALQD
+744 TLPVAALRD

-762 GKDKKTGELTNP
+762 GKDKKTGEPANP

>member
-1 MDKTKKKNIRRY
+1 MDKTKKKNVRRY

-20 VVVAALALMP
+20 VVVAGLAMLPALA
-30 AMARRQD
+30 RQQD
-37 AQDGPVASILEAE
+37 AQDGPVASVLEAT
-50 VKQGSVQTT
+50 VKEGSVQAT

-73 IELPAQVKITE
+73 IELPPEVKITE
-84 FLVKNGQEVKAGD
+84 FLVKNGQEVKKGD

-106 ALTAVTEVRSS
+106 ALTAVTEIRTS

-123 QMETYSDEKSA
+123 QMETFSDEKSA

-140 AGGRVKAIYANPG
+140 AGGRVKAIYAGPG
-153 DSVAQVL
+153 DSVTQVL
-160 VEHGG
+160 VEHGA
-165 LALLSLDGRMSVTL
+165 LALLSLDGRMGVTL
-179 AVSSQLVPGDSVKVT
+179 TVSSQLIPGDSIPVT

-206 TNLNGELTVTIADNG
+206 SNLNGELTVTIADNG
-221 YAVGDRVTLEG
+221 YAVGDTVTLEG

-238 EIHDPWLATAFNGT
+238 EIHNPWLATAFNGT
-252 VSYVS
+252 VSQVNI
-257 VRLEQTVSSGASL
+257 RLEQTVSSGGSL

-282 ELLAQTHREYEE
+282 ELLAETHRDYEE

-301 WQDTGLIT
+301 WQDTGVIT

-326 LAAQDEDITADLL
+326 LAAEDEELTASFL
-339 NSEDG
+339 NADDG
-344 DFRLVFLS
+344 DFRLVLLS

-370 SGHQTGC
+370 PNHKDGC
-377 PKVCKHSSKIGECKA
+377 PKACKHATAEGVCTA
-392 SGHFTDCIEAC
+392 SEHFADCIMAC

-413 ATGVHYADC
+413 ATGAHHTDC
-422 VKTCI
+422 IKSCI
-427 ETNQEGKCPAIK
+427 ETNQEGKCPATK
-439 YHYDGCIGKC
+439 YHYDGCIEKC
-449 VGATVSG
+449 TESAVSG
-456 QCPAHIHRKAC
+456 ECPAHIHKKGC
-467 IESCV
+467 IESCI
-472 SANTVGKCTA
+472 SADTVGKCTA
-482 GFHKADCIESCIGNE
+482 GHHKADCIESCIV
-497 SSPSNPCPATKHKDG
+497 SKSADDPCPATKHKDG
-512 CYFQGATY
+512 CYFQNATY
-520 TGRIFKV
+520 TGQVFKV
-527 VSVGDGVLVGY
+527 VSVGSGTLVGY
-538 WDPTVYELVKTA
+538 WDSTVYDVVKTA
-550 DGWARKDGQ
+550 SGWARKDGQ
-559 PLGTGNCIQAGN
+559 PFSTNNCVQAD
-571 VTASGSFQAGD
+571 TISASGSYQVGD

-591 DGESSSLG
+591 DGESHSLG
-599 LVKIGSG
+599 LVKISSG
-606 SQNPGIPGF
+606 SQMPGF
-615 PGNLA
+615 DLS
-620 GLMAGLM
+620 GLM
-627 GGYGGYGGTGSSSQ
+627 GMMRGFSMGGYGGTGSSQ

-652 LTVTPLDTLT
+652 LTVTPLDTMT

-672 ASVKTGMTAQLT
+672 AGVKTGMTAQLT
-684 MNALPDETFEGE
+684 MNALPDETFEGQ
-696 VTRVAQTGGGN
+696 VTRVAQTGSGN

-730 TTAELT
+730 TTAQLT

-744 TLPVAALQD
+744 TLPVAALRD

-762 GKDKKTGELTNP
+762 GKDKKTGEPANP

-811 AVETERSMF
+811 AVETERSIF

>member
-1 MDKTKKKNIRRY
+1 MDKTKKKNVRRY

-20 VVVAALALMP
+20 VVVAGLAMLPALA
-30 AMARRQD
+30 RQQD
-37 AQDGPVASILEAE
+37 AQDGPVASVLEAM
-50 VKQGSVQTT
+50 VKEGSVQAT

-73 IELPAQVKITE
+73 IELPPDVKITE
-84 FLVKNGQEVKAGD
+84 FLVKNGQEVKKGD

-106 ALTAVTEVRSS
+106 ALTAVTEIRTS

-123 QMETYSDEKSA
+123 QMETFSDEKSA

-153 DSVAQVL
+153 DSVTQVL
-160 VEHGG
+160 VEHGA
-165 LALLSLDGRMSVTL
+165 LALLSLDGRMCVTL
-179 AVSSQLVPGDSVKVT
+179 TVSSQLIPGDSIPVT

-206 TNLNGELTVTIADNG
+206 SNLNGELTVTIADNG
-221 YAVGDRVTLEG
+221 YAVGDTVTLEG

-238 EIHDPWLATAFNGT
+238 EIHNPWLATAFNGT
-252 VSYVS
+252 VSQVNI
-257 VRLEQTVSSGASL
+257 RLEQTVSSGGSL

-282 ELLAQTHREYEE
+282 ELLAETHRKYEE

-301 WQDTGLIT
+301 WQDTGVIT

-315 VSGIDTDSTHL
+315 ISGIDTDSTHL
-326 LAAQDEDITADLL
+326 LAAEDEELTASLL
-339 NSEDG
+339 NADDG
-344 DFRLVFLS
+344 DFRLVLLS

-370 SGHQTGC
+370 SGHQDGC
-377 PKVCKHSSKIGECKA
+377 PKACKHATAEGVCTA
-392 SGHFTDCIEAC
+392 SEHFADCIMAC

-413 ATGVHYADC
+413 ATGAHHTDC
-422 VKTCI
+422 IKACI
-427 ETNQEGKCPAIK
+427 ETTQEHKCPATK
-439 YHYDGCIGKC
+439 YHYDGCIEKC
-449 VGATVSG
+449 TESAVSG
-456 QCPAHIHRKAC
+456 ECPAHIHKKGC
-467 IESCV
+467 IESCI
-472 SANTVGKCTA
+472 SADTSGKCAA
-482 GFHKADCIESCIGNE
+482 GHHKADCIESCIV
-497 SSPSNPCPATKHKDG
+497 SKSTDDPCPATKHKDG
-512 CYFQGATY
+512 CYFQNATY
-520 TGRIFKV
+520 TGKVFKV
-527 VSVGDGVLVGY
+527 VSVGSGTLVGY
-538 WDPTVYELVKTA
+538 WDSTVYDVVKTA
-550 DGWARKDGQ
+550 SGWARKDGQ
-559 PLGTGNCIQAGN
+559 PFSTNNCVQAD
-571 VTASGSFQAGD
+571 TISASGSYQAGD

-591 DGESSSLG
+591 DGESHSLG
-599 LVKIGSG
+599 LVKISSG
-606 SQNPGIPGF
+606 SQMPGF
-615 PGNLA
+615 DLS
-620 GLMAGLM
+620 GLM
-627 GGYGGYGGTGSSSQ
+627 GMMGGFSMGGYGGTGSSSS

-652 LTVTPLDTLT
+652 LTVTPLDTMT

-684 MNALPDETFEGE
+684 MNALPDETFEGQ
-696 VTRVAQTGGGN
+696 VTRVAQTGSGN

-730 TTAELT
+730 ATAQLT

-744 TLPVAALQD
+744 TLPVAALRD

-762 GKDKKTGELTNP
+762 GKDKKTGEPANP

>member
-1 MDKTKKKNIRRY
+1 MDKTKKKNVRRY

-20 VVVAALALMP
+20 VVVAGLAMLPALA
-30 AMARRQD
+30 RQQD
-37 AQDGPVASILEAE
+37 AQDGPVASVLEAT
-50 VKQGSVQTT
+50 VKEGSVQAT

-73 IELPAQVKITE
+73 IELPPEVKITE
-84 FLVKNGQEVKAGD
+84 FLVKNGQEVKKGD

-106 ALTAVTEVRSS
+106 AMTAVTEIRTS

-123 QMETYSDEKSA
+123 QMETFSDEKSA

-153 DSVAQVL
+153 DSVTQVL
-160 VEHGG
+160 VEHGA
-165 LALLSLDGRMSVTL
+165 LALLSLDGRMCVTL
-179 AVSSQLVPGDSVKVT
+179 TVSSQLIPGDSIPVT

-206 TNLNGELTVTIADNG
+206 SNLNGELTVTIADNG
-221 YAVGDRVTLEG
+221 YAVGDTVTLEG

-238 EIHDPWLATAFNGT
+238 EIHNPWLATAFNGT
-252 VSYVS
+252 VSQVNI
-257 VRLEQTVSSGASL
+257 RLEQTVFSGGSL

-282 ELLAQTHREYEE
+282 ELLAETHRDYEE

-301 WQDTGLIT
+301 WQDTGVIT

-326 LAAQDEDITADLL
+326 LAAEDEELTASLL
-339 NSEDG
+339 NADDG
-344 DFRLVFLS
+344 DFRLVLLS

-370 SGHQTGC
+370 SGHQAGC
-377 PKVCKHSSKIGECKA
+377 PKACKHATAEGVCTA
-392 SGHFTDCIEAC
+392 SEHFDDCIMAC

-413 ATGVHYADC
+413 ATGAHHTDC
-422 VKTCI
+422 IKACI
-427 ETNQEGKCPAIK
+427 ETNQEGKCPATK
-439 YHYDGCIGKC
+439 YHYDGCIEKC
-449 VGATVSG
+449 TESAVSG
-456 QCPAHIHRKAC
+456 ECPAHIHKKGC
-467 IESCV
+467 IESCI
-472 SANTVGKCTA
+472 SADTLGKCTA
-482 GFHKADCIESCIGNE
+482 GHHKADCIESCIV
-497 SSPSNPCPATKHKDG
+497 SKSADDPCPATKHKDG
-512 CYFQGATY
+512 CYFQNATY
-520 TGRIFKV
+520 TGKVFKV
-527 VSVGDGVLVGY
+527 VSVGSGALVGY
-538 WDPTVYELVKTA
+538 WDSTVYDVVKTA
-550 DGWARKDGQ
+550 SGWARKDGQ
-559 PLGTGNCIQAGN
+559 PFSTNNCINAG
-571 VTASGSFQAGD
+571 TASGTFQTGD
-582 TLLSVTVTK
+582 ILLEVTVHKNGEK
-591 DGESSSLG
+591 DSTLG
-599 LVKIGSG
+599 LFKVGSSG
-606 SQNPGIPGF
+606 SQMPGF
-615 PGNLA
+615 DLS
-620 GLMAGLM
+620 GLMGMMGGFSM
-627 GGYGGYGGTGSSSQ
+627 GGYGSTGSGSS

-652 LTVTPLDTLT
+652 LTVTPLDTMT

-684 MNALPDETFEGE
+684 MNALPDETFEGQ
-696 VTRVAQTGGGN
+696 VTRVAQTGSGN

-730 TTAELT
+730 ATAQLT

-744 TLPVAALQD
+744 TLPVAALRD

-762 GKDKKTGELTNP
+762 GKDKKTGEPANP

>member
-1 MDKTKKKNIRRY
+1 MDKTKKKNVRRY

-20 VVVAALALMP
+20 VVVAGLAMLPALA
-30 AMARRQD
+30 RQQD
-37 AQDGPVASILEAE
+37 AQDGPVASVLEAT
-50 VKQGSVQTT
+50 VKEGSVQAT

-73 IELPAQVKITE
+73 IELPVDVKITE
-84 FLVKNGQEVKAGD
+84 FLVKNGQEVKKGD

-106 ALTAVTEVRSS
+106 ALTAVTEIRTS

-123 QMETYSDEKSA
+123 QMETFSDEKSA

-153 DSVAQVL
+153 DSVTQVL
-160 VEHGG
+160 VEHGA
-165 LALLSLDGRMSVTL
+165 LALLSLDGRMGVTL
-179 AVSSQLVPGDSVKVT
+179 TVSSQLIPGDSIPVT

-206 TNLNGELTVTIADNG
+206 SNLNGELTVTIADNG
-221 YAVGDRVTLEG
+221 YAVGDTVTLEG

-238 EIHDPWLATAFNGT
+238 EIHNPWLATAFNGT
-252 VSYVS
+252 VSQVNI
-257 VRLEQTVSSGASL
+257 RLEQTVSSGGSL

-282 ELLAQTHREYEE
+282 ELLAETHRDYEE

-301 WQDTGLIT
+301 WQDTGVIT

-326 LAAQDEDITADLL
+326 LAAEDEELTASLL
-339 NSEDG
+339 NSDDG
-344 DFRLVFLS
+344 DFRLVLLS

-370 SGHQTGC
+370 SGHQDGC
-377 PKVCKHSSKIGECKA
+377 PKACKHATAEGVCTA
-392 SGHFTDCIEAC
+392 SEHFADCIMAC

-413 ATGVHYADC
+413 ATGAHHTDC
-422 VKTCI
+422 IKACI
-427 ETNQEGKCPAIK
+427 ETTQEHKCPATK
-439 YHYDGCIGKC
+439 YHYDGCIEKC
-449 VGATVSG
+449 TESAVSG
-456 QCPAHIHRKAC
+456 ECPAHIHKKGC
-467 IESCV
+467 IESCI
-472 SANTVGKCTA
+472 SADTQGKCTA
-482 GFHKADCIESCIGNE
+482 GHHKADCIESCIV
-497 SSPSNPCPATKHKDG
+497 SKSADDPCPATKHKDG
-512 CYFQGATY
+512 CYFQNATY
-520 TGRIFKV
+520 TGKVFKV
-527 VSVGDGVLVGY
+527 VSVGSGVLVGY
-538 WDPTVYELVKTA
+538 WDSTVYDVVKTA
-550 DGWARKDGQ
+550 SGWARKDGQ
-559 PLGTGNCIQAGN
+559 PFSTNNCVQADTI
-571 VTASGSFQAGD
+571 TAGSGSYQTGD
-582 TLLSVTVTK
+582 VLLSVTVTK
-591 DGESSSLG
+591 DGERHSLG
-599 LVKIGSG
+599 LVKISSG
-606 SQNPGIPGF
+606 SQKPGF
-615 PGNLA
+615 DLS
-620 GLMAGLM
+620 GLMGMMGGFSM
-627 GGYGGYGGTGSSSQ
+627 GGYGSTGSSQ

-652 LTVTPLDTLT
+652 LTVTPLDTMT

-672 ASVKTGMTAQLT
+672 AGVKTGMTAQLT
-684 MNALPDETFEGE
+684 MNALPDETFEGQ
-696 VTRVAQTGGGN
+696 VTRVSQTGSGN

-730 TTAELT
+730 TTAQLT

-744 TLPVAALQD
+744 TLPVAALRD

-762 GKDKKTGELTNP
+762 GKDKKTGEPANP

-791 GIDSGTTVYYSYYDT
+791 GINSGTTVYYLYYDT

>member
-1 MDKTKKKNIRRY
+1 MDKTKKKNVRRY

-20 VVVAALALMP
+20 VVVAGLAMLPALA
-30 AMARRQD
+30 RQQD
-37 AQDGPVASILEAE
+37 AQDGPVASVLEAT
-50 VKQGSVQTT
+50 VKEGSVQAT

-73 IELPAQVKITE
+73 IELPAEVKITE
-84 FLVKNGQEVKAGD
+84 FLVKNGQEVKKGD

-106 ALTAVTEVRSS
+106 ALTAVTEIRTS

-123 QMETYSDEKSA
+123 QMETFSDEKSA

-153 DSVAQVL
+153 DSVSAVL
-160 VEHGG
+160 VEHGA
-165 LALLSLDGRMSVTL
+165 LALLSLDGRMCVTL
-179 AVSSQLVPGDSVKVT
+179 TVSSQLIPGDSIPVT

-206 TNLNGELTVTIADNG
+206 SNLNGELTVTIADNG
-221 YAVGDRVTLEG
+221 YAVGDTVTLEG

-238 EIHDPWLATAFNGT
+238 EIHNPWLATAFNGT
-252 VSYVS
+252 VSQVNI
-257 VRLEQTVSSGASL
+257 RLEQTVSSGGSL

-282 ELLAQTHREYEE
+282 ELLAETHRDYEE

-301 WQDTGLIT
+301 WQDTGVIT

-326 LAAQDEDITADLL
+326 LAAEDEELNASYLNADG
-339 NSEDG
+339 G
-344 DFRLVFLS
+344 DFRLVLLS

-370 SGHQTGC
+370 SGHQDGC
-377 PKVCKHSSKIGECKA
+377 PKACKHATAEGVCTA
-392 SGHFTDCIEAC
+392 SEHFADCIMAC
-403 THAENPEDCP
+403 THAENSEDCP
-413 ATGVHYADC
+413 ATGAHHTDC
-422 VKTCI
+422 IKACI
-427 ETNQEGKCPAIK
+427 ETTQEHKCPATK
-439 YHYDGCIGKC
+439 YHYDGCIEKC
-449 VGATVSG
+449 TESAVSG
-456 QCPAHIHRKAC
+456 ECPAHIHKKGC
-467 IESCV
+467 IESCI
-472 SANTVGKCTA
+472 SADTAGKCTA
-482 GFHKADCIESCIGNE
+482 GHHKADCIESCIL
-497 SSPSNPCPATKHKDG
+497 SKSADDPCPATKHKDG
-512 CYFQGATY
+512 CYFQNATY
-520 TGRIFKV
+520 TGQVFKV
-527 VSVGDGVLVGY
+527 VSVGSGALVGY
-538 WDPTVYELVKTA
+538 WDSTVYDVVKTA
-550 DGWARKDGQ
+550 SGWARKDGQ
-559 PLGTGNCIQAGN
+559 PFSTNNCVQAD
-571 VTASGSFQAGD
+571 TISASGSYQAGD

-591 DGESSSLG
+591 DGESHSLG

-606 SQNPGIPGF
+606 SQMPGF
-615 PGNLA
+615 DLS
-620 GLMAGLM
+620 GLM
-627 GGYGGYGGTGSSSQ
+627 GMMGGFSMGGYGGTGSSQ

-652 LTVTPLDTLT
+652 LTVTPLDTMT

-684 MNALPDETFEGE
+684 MNALPDETFEGQ
-696 VTRVAQTGGGN
+696 VTRVAQTGSGN

-730 TTAELT
+730 TTAQLT

-744 TLPVAALQD
+744 TLPVAALRD

-762 GKDKKTGELTNP
+762 GKDKKTGEPANP

>member
-1 MDKTKKKNIRRY
+1 MDKTKKKNVRRY

-20 VVVAALALMP
+20 VVVAGLAMLPALA
-30 AMARRQD
+30 RQQD
-37 AQDGPVASILEAE
+37 AQDGPVASVLEAT
-50 VKQGSVQTT
+50 VKEGSVQAT

-73 IELPAQVKITE
+73 IELPPEVKITE
-84 FLVKNGQEVKAGD
+84 FLVKNGQEVKKGD

-106 ALTAVTEVRSS
+106 ALTAVTEIRTS

-123 QMETYSDEKSA
+123 QMETFSDEKSA

-140 AGGRVKAIYANPG
+140 AGGRVKAIYAGPG
-153 DSVAQVL
+153 DSVTQVL
-160 VEHGG
+160 VEHGA
-165 LALLSLDGRMSVTL
+165 LALLSLDGRMCVTL
-179 AVSSQLVPGDSVKVT
+179 TVSSQLIPGDSINVT

-206 TNLNGELTVTIADNG
+206 SNLNGELTVTIADNG
-221 YAVGDRVTLEG
+221 YAVGDTVTLEG

-238 EIHDPWLATAFNGT
+238 EIHNPWLATAFNGT
-252 VSYVS
+252 VSQVNI
-257 VRLEQTVSSGASL
+257 RLEQTVSSGGSL

-282 ELLAQTHREYEE
+282 ELLAETHRDYEE

-301 WQDTGLIT
+301 WQDTGVIT

-326 LAAQDEDITADLL
+326 LAAGDEELTASLL
-339 NSEDG
+339 NADDG
-344 DFRLVFLS
+344 DFRLVLLS

-370 SGHQTGC
+370 SGHQDGC
-377 PKVCKHSSKIGECKA
+377 PKACKHATSEGVCTA
-392 SGHFTDCIEAC
+392 SEHFADCIMAC

-413 ATGVHYADC
+413 ATGAHHTDC
-422 VKTCI
+422 IKACI
-427 ETNQEGKCPAIK
+427 ETTQEHKCPATK
-439 YHYDGCIGKC
+439 YHYDGCIEKC
-449 VGATVSG
+449 TESAVSG
-456 QCPAHIHRKAC
+456 QCPAHIHKKGC
-467 IESCV
+467 IESCI
-472 SANTVGKCTA
+472 SADTPGKCTA
-482 GFHKADCIESCIGNE
+482 GHHKADCIESCIV
-497 SSPSNPCPATKHKDG
+497 SKSADDPCPATKHKDG
-512 CYFQGATY
+512 CYFQNATY
-520 TGRIFKV
+520 TGKVFKV
-527 VSVGDGVLVGY
+527 VSVGSGTLVGY
-538 WDPTVYELVKTA
+538 WDSTVYDVVKTA
-550 DGWARKDGQ
+550 SGWARKDGQ
-559 PLGTGNCIQAGN
+559 PFSTNNCVQAD
-571 VTASGSFQAGD
+571 TIPASGSYQAGD

-591 DGESSSLG
+591 DGESQSLG
-599 LVKIGSG
+599 LVKISSG
-606 SQNPGIPGF
+606 SQKPGF
-615 PGNLA
+615 DLS
-620 GLMAGLM
+620 GLM
-627 GGYGGYGGTGSSSQ
+627 GMMGGFSMGGYGGTGSGSS

-652 LTVTPLDTLT
+652 LTVTPLDTMT

-684 MNALPDETFEGE
+684 MNALPDETFEGQ
-696 VTRVAQTGGGN
+696 VTRVAQTGSGN

-730 TTAELT
+730 TTAQLT

-744 TLPVAALQD
+744 TLPVAALRD

-762 GKDKKTGELTNP
+762 GKDKKTGEPASP

>member
-1 MDKTKKKNIRRY
+1 MDKTKKKNVRRY

-20 VVVAALALMP
+20 VVVAGLAMLPALA
-30 AMARRQD
+30 RQQD
-37 AQDGPVASILEAE
+37 AQDGPVASVLEAT
-50 VKQGSVQTT
+50 VKEGSVQAT

-73 IELPAQVKITE
+73 IELPPEVKITE
-84 FLVKNGQEVKAGD
+84 FLVKNGQEVKKGD
-97 PVAKIDKVS
+97 PVARIDKVS
-106 ALTAVTEVRSS
+106 ALTAVTEIRTS

-153 DSVAQVL
+153 DSVSAVL
-160 VEHGG
+160 VEHGA
-165 LALLSLDGRMSVTL
+165 LALLSLDGRMCVTL
-179 AVSSQLVPGDSVKVT
+179 TVSSQLIPGDSIPVT

-206 TNLNGELTVTIADNG
+206 SNLNGELTVTIADNG
-221 YAVGDRVTLEG
+221 YAVGDTVTLEG

-238 EIHDPWLATAFNGT
+238 EIHNPWLATAFNGT
-252 VSYVS
+252 VSQVNI
-257 VRLEQTVSSGASL
+257 RLEQTVSSGGSL

-282 ELLAQTHREYEE
+282 ELLAETHRDYEE

-301 WQDTGLIT
+301 WQDTGVIT

-326 LAAQDEDITADLL
+326 LAAEDEEITASLL
-339 NSEDG
+339 NADGG
-344 DFRLVFLS
+344 DFRLVLLS

-370 SGHQTGC
+370 SGHQDGC
-377 PKVCKHSSKIGECKA
+377 PKACKHATAEGVCTA
-392 SGHFTDCIEAC
+392 SEHFDDCIMAC

-413 ATGVHYADC
+413 ATGAHHTDC
-422 VKTCI
+422 IKACI
-427 ETNQEGKCPAIK
+427 ETTQEHKCPATK
-439 YHYDGCIGKC
+439 YHYDGCIEKC
-449 VGATVSG
+449 TESALSG
-456 QCPAHIHRKAC
+456 ECPAHIHKKGC
-467 IESCV
+467 IESCI
-472 SANTVGKCTA
+472 SADTPGKCTA
-482 GFHKADCIESCIGNE
+482 GHHKADCIESCII
-497 SSPSNPCPATKHKDG
+497 SKSADDPCPATKHKDG
-512 CYFQGATY
+512 CYFQNATY
-520 TGRIFKV
+520 TGQVFKV
-527 VSVGDGVLVGY
+527 VSVGSGVLVGY
-538 WDPTVYELVKTA
+538 WDSTVYDVVKTA
-550 DGWARKDGQ
+550 SGWARKDGQ
-559 PLGTGNCIQAGN
+559 PFSTNNCVQAD
-571 VTASGSFQAGD
+571 TISASGSYQAGD
-582 TLLSVTVTK
+582 VLLSVTVHK
-591 DGESSSLG
+591 SGENDSPLG
-599 LVKIGSG
+599 LVKISSGG
-606 SQNPGIPGF
+606 SQMPGF
-615 PGNLA
+615 DLS
-620 GLMAGLM
+620 GLM
-627 GGYGGYGGTGSSSQ
+627 GMMGGFSMGGYGGTGSSQ

-652 LTVTPLDTLT
+652 LTVTPLDTMT

-684 MNALPDETFEGE
+684 MNALPDETFEGQ
-696 VTRVAQTGGGN
+696 VTRVAQTGSGN

-730 TTAELT
+730 TTAQLT

-744 TLPVAALQD
+744 TLPVAALRD

-762 GKDKKTGELTNP
+762 GKDKKTGEPANP

>member
-1 MDKTKKKNIRRY
+1 MDKTKKKNVRRY

-20 VVVAALALMP
+20 VVVAGLAMLPALA
-30 AMARRQD
+30 RQQD
-37 AQDGPVASILEAE
+37 AQDGPVASVLEAT
-50 VKQGSVQTT
+50 VKEGSVQAT

-73 IELPAQVKITE
+73 IELPPEVKITE
-84 FLVKNGQEVKAGD
+84 FLVKNGQEVKKGD

-106 ALTAVTEVRSS
+106 ALTAVTEIRTS

-123 QMETYSDEKSA
+123 QMETFSDEKSA

-153 DSVAQVL
+153 DSVTQVL
-160 VEHGG
+160 VEHGA
-165 LALLSLDGRMSVTL
+165 LALLSLDGRMCVTL
-179 AVSSQLVPGDSVKVT
+179 TVSSQLIPGDSIPVT

-206 TNLNGELTVTIADNG
+206 SNLNGELTVTIADNG
-221 YAVGDRVTLEG
+221 YAVGDTVTLEG

-238 EIHDPWLATAFNGT
+238 EIHNPWLATAFNGT
-252 VSYVS
+252 VSQVNI
-257 VRLEQTVSSGASL
+257 RLEQTVSSGGSL

-282 ELLAQTHREYEE
+282 ELLAETHRKYEE

-301 WQDTGLIT
+301 WQDTGVIT

-315 VSGIDTDSTHL
+315 ISGIDTDSTHL
-326 LAAQDEDITADLL
+326 LAAEDEELTASLL
-339 NSEDG
+339 NADDG
-344 DFRLVFLS
+344 DFRLVLLS

-370 SGHQTGC
+370 SGHQDGC
-377 PKVCKHSSKIGECKA
+377 PKACKHATAEGVCTA
-392 SGHFTDCIEAC
+392 SEHFADCIMAC

-413 ATGVHYADC
+413 ATGAHHTDC
-422 VKTCI
+422 IKACI
-427 ETNQEGKCPAIK
+427 ETTQEHKCPATK
-439 YHYDGCIGKC
+439 YHYDGCIEKC
-449 VGATVSG
+449 TESAVSG
-456 QCPAHIHRKAC
+456 ECPAHIHKKGC
-467 IESCV
+467 IESCI
-472 SANTVGKCTA
+472 SADTSGKCAA
-482 GFHKADCIESCIGNE
+482 GHHKADCIESCIV
-497 SSPSNPCPATKHKDG
+497 SKSTDDPCPATKHKDG
-512 CYFQGATY
+512 CYFQNATY
-520 TGRIFKV
+520 TGKVFKV
-527 VSVGDGVLVGY
+527 VSVGSGTLVGY
-538 WDPTVYELVKTA
+538 WDSTVYDVVKTA
-550 DGWARKDGQ
+550 SGWARKDGQ
-559 PLGTGNCIQAGN
+559 PFSTNNCVQAD
-571 VTASGSFQAGD
+571 TISASGSYQAGD

-591 DGESSSLG
+591 DGESHSLG
-599 LVKIGSG
+599 LVKISSG
-606 SQNPGIPGF
+606 SQMPGF
-615 PGNLA
+615 DLS
-620 GLMAGLM
+620 GLM
-627 GGYGGYGGTGSSSQ
+627 GMMGGFSMGGYGGTGSSSS

-652 LTVTPLDTLT
+652 LTVTPLDTMT

-684 MNALPDETFEGE
+684 MNALPDETFEGQ
-696 VTRVAQTGGGN
+696 VTRVAQTGSGN

-730 TTAELT
+730 ATAQLT

-744 TLPVAALQD
+744 TLPVAALRD

-762 GKDKKTGELTNP
+762 GKDKKTGEPANP

>member
-1 MDKTKKKNIRRY
+1 MDKTKKKNVRRY

-20 VVVAALALMP
+20 VVVAGLAMLPALA
-30 AMARRQD
+30 RQQD
-37 AQDGPVASILEAE
+37 AQDGPVASVLEAT
-50 VKQGSVQTT
+50 VKEGSVQAT

-73 IELPAQVKITE
+73 IELPMDVKITE
-84 FLVKNGQEVKAGD
+84 FLVKNGQEVKKGD

-106 ALTAVTEVRSS
+106 ALTAVTEIRTS

-123 QMETYSDEKSA
+123 QMETFSDEKSA

-153 DSVAQVL
+153 DSVTQVL
-160 VEHGG
+160 VEHGA

-179 AVSSQLVPGDSVKVT
+179 TVSSQLIPGDSIPVT

-206 TNLNGELTVTIADNG
+206 SNLNGELTVTIADNG
-221 YAVGDRVTLEG
+221 YAVGDTVTLEG

-238 EIHDPWLATAFNGT
+238 EIHNPWLATAFNGT
-252 VSYVS
+252 VSQVNI
-257 VRLEQTVSSGASL
+257 RLEQTVSSGGSL

-282 ELLAQTHREYEE
+282 ELLAETHRDYEE

-301 WQDTGLIT
+301 WQDTGVIT

-326 LAAQDEDITADLL
+326 LAAEDEELNASLL
-339 NSEDG
+339 NADDG
-344 DFRLVFLS
+344 DFRLVLLS

-362 KCPLKGTD
+362 KCPLNGTD
-370 SGHQTGC
+370 PNHKEGC
-377 PKVCKHSSKIGECKA
+377 PRACKHAA
-392 SGHFTDCIEAC
+392 SEGVCTASEHFADCIMAC
-403 THAENPEDCP
+403 THAENPEDCH
-413 ATGVHYADC
+413 ATGAHHTDC
-422 VKTCI
+422 IKACI
-427 ETNQEGKCPAIK
+427 ETNQEGKCPATK
-439 YHYDGCIGKC
+439 YHYDGCIEKC
-449 VGATVSG
+449 TESAVSG
-456 QCPAHIHRKAC
+456 ECPAHIHKKGC
-467 IESCV
+467 IESCI
-472 SANTVGKCTA
+472 SADTPGKCTA
-482 GFHKADCIESCIGNE
+482 GHHKADCIESCIV
-497 SSPSNPCPATKHKDG
+497 SKSADDPCPATKHKDG
-512 CYFQGATY
+512 CYFQNATY
-520 TGRIFKV
+520 TGQVFKV
-527 VSVGDGVLVGY
+527 VSVGSGVLVGY
-538 WDPTVYELVKTA
+538 WDSTVYDVVKTA
-550 DGWARKDGQ
+550 SGWARKDGQ
-559 PLGTGNCIQAGN
+559 PFSTNNCVQAD
-571 VTASGSFQAGD
+571 TISASGNYQAGD
-582 TLLSVTVTK
+582 VLLSVTVHK
-591 DGESSSLG
+591 SGENDSPLG
-599 LVKIGSG
+599 LVKISSGG
-606 SQNPGIPGF
+606 SQMPGF
-615 PGNLA
+615 DLS
-620 GLMAGLM
+620 GLM
-627 GGYGGYGGTGSSSQ
+627 GMMGGFSMGGYGGTGSSQ

-652 LTVTPLDTLT
+652 LTVTPLDTMT

-684 MNALPDETFEGE
+684 MNALPDETFEGQ
-696 VTRVAQTGGGN
+696 VTRVAQTGSGN

-730 TTAELT
+730 ATAQLT

-744 TLPVAALQD
+744 TLPVAALRD

-762 GKDKKTGELTNP
+762 GKDKKTGEPANP

>member
-1 MDKTKKKNIRRY
+1 MDKTKKKNVRRY

-20 VVVAALALMP
+20 VVVAGLAMLPALA
-30 AMARRQD
+30 RQQD
-37 AQDGPVASILEAE
+37 AQDGPVASVLEAT
-50 VKQGSVQTT
+50 VKEGSVQAT

-73 IELPAQVKITE
+73 IELPSEVKITE
-84 FLVKNGQEVKAGD
+84 FLVKNGQEVKKGD

-106 ALTAVTEVRSS
+106 ALTAVTEIRTS

-123 QMETYSDEKSA
+123 QMETFSDEKSA

-153 DSVAQVL
+153 DSVTQVL
-160 VEHGG
+160 VEHGA
-165 LALLSLDGRMSVTL
+165 LALLSLDGRMCVTL
-179 AVSSQLVPGDSVKVT
+179 TVSSQLIPGDSIPVT

-206 TNLNGELTVTIADNG
+206 SNLNGELTVTIADNG
-221 YAVGDRVTLEG
+221 YAVGDTVTLEG

-238 EIHDPWLATAFNGT
+238 EIHNPWLATAFNGT
-252 VSYVS
+252 VSQVNI
-257 VRLEQTVSSGASL
+257 RLEQTVSSGGSL

-282 ELLAQTHREYEE
+282 ELLAETHRDYEE

-301 WQDTGLIT
+301 WQDTGVIT

-326 LAAQDEDITADLL
+326 LAAEDEELTASLL
-339 NSEDG
+339 NADDG
-344 DFRLVFLS
+344 DFRLVLLS

-370 SGHQTGC
+370 SGHQDGC
-377 PKVCKHSSKIGECKA
+377 PKACKHAAAEGVCTA
-392 SGHFTDCIEAC
+392 SEHFTDCIMAC

-413 ATGVHYADC
+413 ATGAHHTDC
-422 VKTCI
+422 IKSCI
-427 ETNQEGKCPAIK
+427 ETTQEHKCPATK
-439 YHYDGCIGKC
+439 YHYDGCIEKC
-449 VGATVSG
+449 TESAVSG
-456 QCPAHIHRKAC
+456 QCPAHIHKKGC
-467 IESCV
+467 IESCI
-472 SANTVGKCTA
+472 SADTTGKCTA
-482 GFHKADCIESCIGNE
+482 GHHKADCIESCIV
-497 SSPSNPCPATKHKDG
+497 SKSADDPCPATKHKDS
-512 CYFQGATY
+512 CYFQNATY
-520 TGRIFKV
+520 TGKVFKV
-527 VSVGDGVLVGY
+527 VSVGSGVLVGY
-538 WDPTVYELVKTA
+538 WDSTVYDVVKTA
-550 DGWARKDGQ
+550 SGWARKDGQ
-559 PLGTGNCIQAGN
+559 PFSTNNCVQAD
-571 VTASGSFQAGD
+571 TIPASGSYQAGD

-591 DGESSSLG
+591 DGESHSLG
-599 LVKIGSG
+599 LVKIGSSG
-606 SQNPGIPGF
+606 SQMPGF
-615 PGNLA
+615 DLS
-620 GLMAGLM
+620 GLM
-627 GGYGGYGGTGSSSQ
+627 GMMGGFSMGGYGGTGSSQ

-652 LTVTPLDTLT
+652 LTVTPLDTMT

-684 MNALPDETFEGE
+684 MNALPDETFEGQ
-696 VTRVAQTGGGN
+696 VTRVAQTGSGN

-730 TTAELT
+730 TTAQLT

-744 TLPVAALQD
+744 TLPVAALRD

-762 GKDKKTGELTNP
+762 GKDKKTGEPANP

>member
-1 MDKTKKKNIRRY
+1 MDKTKKKNVRRY

-20 VVVAALALMP
+20 VVVAGLAMLPALA
-30 AMARRQD
+30 RQQD
-37 AQDGPVASILEAE
+37 AQDGPVASVLEAE
-50 VKQGSVQTT
+50 VKEGSVQAI

-73 IELPAQVKITE
+73 IELPAEVKITE
-84 FLVKNGQEVKAGD
+84 FLVKNGQEVKKGD

-106 ALTAVTEVRSS
+106 ALTAVTEIRTS

-140 AGGRVKAIYANPG
+140 AGGRVKAIYAGPG

-160 VEHGG
+160 VEHGA
-165 LALLSLDGRMSVTL
+165 LALLSLDGRMRVTL
-179 AVSSQLVPGDSVKVT
+179 TVSSQLIPGDSINVT

-206 TNLNGELTVTIADNG
+206 SNLNGELTVTIADNG
-221 YAVGDRVTLEG
+221 YAVGDTVTLEG

-238 EIHDPWLATAFNGT
+238 EIHNPWLATAFNGT
-252 VSYVS
+252 VSQVNI
-257 VRLEQTVSSGASL
+257 RLEQTVSSGGSL

-282 ELLAQTHREYEE
+282 ELLAETHREYEE

-301 WQDTGLIT
+301 WQDTGVIT

-315 VSGIDTDSTHL
+315 ISGIDRDSTHL
-326 LAAQDEDITADLL
+326 LAAEDEELTASLL
-339 NSEDG
+339 NADDG

-370 SGHQTGC
+370 SGHQDGC
-377 PKVCKHSSKIGECKA
+377 PKACKRTAKEGACTA
-392 SGHFTDCIEAC
+392 SEHFDDCIMAC
-403 THAENPEDCP
+403 TRAENPEDCP
-413 ATGVHYADC
+413 ATGAHHTDC
-422 VKTCI
+422 IKACI
-427 ETNQEGKCPAIK
+427 ETTQEHKCPATK
-439 YHYDGCIGKC
+439 YHYDGCIEKC
-449 VGATVSG
+449 TESAVSG
-456 QCPAHIHRKAC
+456 QCPAHIHKKGC
-467 IESCV
+467 IESCI
-472 SANTVGKCTA
+472 SASTVGKCKA
-482 GFHKADCIESCIGNE
+482 GHHKADCIESCIV
-497 SSPSNPCPATKHKDG
+497 STSASNPCPATKHKDG
-512 CYFQGATY
+512 CYFQNATY
-520 TGRIFKV
+520 TGKIFKV

-550 DGWARKDGQ
+550 DGWARKDGK
-559 PLGTGNCIQAGN
+559 PFSTNLCVQADTI
-571 VTASGSFQAGD
+571 TAANAGSFQSGD

-606 SQNPGIPGF
+606 GSQMPGF
-615 PGNLA
+615 DLS
-620 GLMAGLM
+620 GLM
-627 GGYGGYGGTGSSSQ
+627 GMMGGYSMGGSTGSGSS

-652 LTVTPLDTLT
+652 LTVTPLDTMT
-662 VTIAVDEKDI
+662 VTIAIDEKDI

-684 MNALPDETFEGE
+684 MNALPDETFEGQ
-696 VTRVAQTGGGN
+696 VTRVAQTGSGS

-736 LYEKMDVL
+736 LYEKMNVL
-744 TLPVAALQD
+744 TLPVAALRD

-762 GKDKKTGELTNP
+762 DKDKKTGEPANP

-811 AVETERSMF
+811 AVETEHSMF

>member
-1 MDKTKKKNIRRY
+1 MDKTKKKNVRRY

-20 VVVAALALMP
+20 VVVAGLAMLPALA
-30 AMARRQD
+30 RQQD
-37 AQDGPVASILEAE
+37 AQDGPVASVLEAT
-50 VKQGSVQTT
+50 VKEGSVQAT

-73 IELPAQVKITE
+73 IELPPEVKITE
-84 FLVKNGQEVKAGD
+84 FLVKNGQEVKKGD

-106 ALTAVTEVRSS
+106 ALTAVTEIRTS

-123 QMETYSDEKSA
+123 QMETFSDEKSA

-160 VEHGG
+160 VEHGA
-165 LALLSLDGRMSVTL
+165 LALLSLDGRMCVTL
-179 AVSSQLVPGDSVKVT
+179 TVSSQLIPGDSIPVT

-206 TNLNGELTVTIADNG
+206 SNLNGELTVTIADNG
-221 YAVGDRVTLEG
+221 YAVGDIVTLEG

-238 EIHDPWLATAFNGT
+238 EIHNPWLATAFNGT
-252 VSYVS
+252 VSQVNI
-257 VRLEQTVSSGASL
+257 RLEQTVSSGGSL

-282 ELLAQTHREYEE
+282 ELLAETHRDYEE

-301 WQDTGLIT
+301 WQDTGVIT

-326 LAAQDEDITADLL
+326 LAAEDEELNASLL
-339 NSEDG
+339 NADGG
-344 DFRLVFLS
+344 DFRLVLLS

-370 SGHQTGC
+370 SGHQAGC
-377 PKVCKHSSKIGECKA
+377 PKACKHATSEGVCTA
-392 SGHFTDCIEAC
+392 SEHFADCIMAC
-403 THAENPEDCP
+403 TRAENSEDCP
-413 ATGVHYADC
+413 ATGAHHTDC
-422 VKTCI
+422 IKACI
-427 ETNQEGKCPAIK
+427 ETSQEGKCPATK
-439 YHYDGCIGKC
+439 YHYDGCIEKC
-449 VGATVSG
+449 TESAVSG
-456 QCPAHIHRKAC
+456 ECPAHIHKKGC
-467 IESCV
+467 IESCI
-472 SANTVGKCTA
+472 SADTPGKCTA
-482 GFHKADCIESCIGNE
+482 GHHKADCIESCIV
-497 SSPSNPCPATKHKDG
+497 SKSADDPCPATKHKDG
-512 CYFQGATY
+512 CYFQNATY
-520 TGRIFKV
+520 TGQVFKV
-527 VSVGDGVLVGY
+527 VSVGSGVLVGY
-538 WDPTVYELVKTA
+538 WDSTVYDVVKTA
-550 DGWARKDGQ
+550 GGWARKDGQ
-559 PLGTGNCIQAGN
+559 PFSTNNCVQAD
-571 VTASGSFQAGD
+571 TISASGNYQAGD
-582 TLLSVTVTK
+582 VLLSVTVHK
-591 DGESSSLG
+591 SGENDSPLG
-599 LVKIGSG
+599 LVKISSGG
-606 SQNPGIPGF
+606 SQKPGF
-615 PGNLA
+615 DLS
-620 GLMAGLM
+620 GLM
-627 GGYGGYGGTGSSSQ
+627 GMMGGFSMGGYGGTGNGSS

-652 LTVTPLDTLT
+652 LTVTPLDTMT

-672 ASVKTGMTAQLT
+672 ASVKTGMTALLT
-684 MNALPDETFEGE
+684 MNALPDETFEGQ
-696 VTRVAQTGGGN
+696 VTRVAQTGSGN

-730 TTAELT
+730 TTAQLT

-744 TLPVAALQD
+744 TLPVAALRD

-762 GKDKKTGELTNP
+762 GKDKKTGEPANP
-774 VEVTTGL
+774 VEVATGL

-791 GIDSGTTVYYSYYDT
+791 GIDSGTTVYYLYYDT